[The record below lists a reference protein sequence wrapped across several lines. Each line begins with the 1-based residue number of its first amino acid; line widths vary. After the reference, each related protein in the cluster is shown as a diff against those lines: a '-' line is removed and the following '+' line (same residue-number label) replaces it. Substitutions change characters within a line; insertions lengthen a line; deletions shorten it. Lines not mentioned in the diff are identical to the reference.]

1 MDKKNIEE
9 LLGNYM
15 VVPEIQRE
23 YVWGSNKNI
32 VNQFIDSLKENKD
45 INVGFLYSYSNGNQ
59 EFIIDGQQRLTT
71 LVLCL
76 YYASIIQ
83 GKYGDFKTLLKVNS
97 SNMSFTYRVR
107 SNTEEFMQ
115 CLFNSGLYEEKEI
128 KDSKWYHVCYD
139 SDISI
144 SSMIALLNYLTE
156 IKFDVKYNDILKI
169 EFWYYPIDETSL
181 GEDLYI
187 TMNSRGKTLDN
198 AEKLKPLLFEKSRKE
213 SYHKNWGKIWDDW
226 EDFFFRLLKGDDI
239 TRINVAM
246 NNLIRIVWELKTCG
260 EHNELKPVEA
270 IKDLDLS
277 DIELFFEA
285 LKLIVN
291 SEFKNEVNL
300 LLGNKNIDRN
310 DGNFLILKS
319 LLSVCV
325 KYSKNEQ
332 MRNIEMKRVYQLIYN
347 KMYRRGSQK
356 HIPLLTL
363 LKTYRG
369 SNEENFYNIVLGVR
383 NGVGKDD
390 YFDTSDLLMIQ
401 IMSDSV
407 KDNILEISAVEDEFW
422 KTQSTDVVKCHY
434 IWRGDLSTLINWS
447 SENNNFNIET
457 FRKYS
462 SFFDSLFTDFS
473 EHEINSLRRAWIV
486 GMKEYSPVKVG
497 SYYTFCWEWED
508 WRRSITQHSTDFK
521 LLIENLI
528 KYKESEKTLDDA
540 LEKYIKETLKKY
552 IKQSAEEEY
561 IKQSA
566 EEDYIEFAKDSY
578 LIDFTNNSNACDI
591 YYHWGTEDWWICTNG
606 SRSRHTG
613 FISRHN
619 AYILKKF
626 GANYKNNS
634 LSNSKKIGIGDWC
647 VWYWAT
653 SNDNCIAVENSTY
666 RIVIDIKYDNK
677 QKKCS
682 FILKSRDS
690 QQNIEDKFVEG
701 FIKKENEYHLELDMQ
716 AGFNADLIK
725 DKVLEYINRFE
736 QQNKN
741 EE

>member
-1 MDKKNIEE
+1 MDKKNIEG

-32 VNQFIDSLKENKD
+32 VNQFIDSIKDNKD

-59 EFIIDGQQRLTT
+59 EYIIDGQQRLTT

-76 YYASIIQ
+76 YYASLMQ
-83 GKYGDFKTLLKVNS
+83 KEYYNDFKSLLKVNS
-97 SNMSFTYRVR
+97 PNMAFTYRVR

-115 CLFNSGLYEEKEI
+115 CLFNSGLYKEKEI
-128 KDSKWYHVCYD
+128 KDSKWYHACYD
-139 SDISI
+139 ADLSI
-144 SSMIALLNYLTE
+144 SSMIALLNYLDE
-156 IKFDVKYNDILKI
+156 IKFNVKYNDILNI

-213 SYHKNWGKIWDDW
+213 LKNWGKIWDDW
-226 EDFFFRLLKGDDI
+226 EDFFFTLLNGDDI
-239 TRINVAM
+239 TKINVAM
-246 NNLIRIVWELKTCG
+246 NNLIRIIWELKTCG
-260 EHNELKPVEA
+260 EHNELKPFEA
-270 IKDLDLS
+270 IKDLNLS

-291 SEFKNEVNL
+291 SEFKDKVDL
-300 LLGNKNIDRN
+300 LFGNKKSDES

-319 LLSVCV
+319 LLLICI
-325 KYSKNEQ
+325 KYRENEK
-332 MRNIEMKRVYQLIYN
+332 MRNVEMKRVYQLIYN
-347 KMYRRGSQK
+347 KLYRRGSQK

-363 LKTYRG
+363 LKTYHERDG
-369 SNEENFYNIVLGVR
+369 NFYNIALDVCRGD
-383 NGVGKDD
+383 GKDD
-390 YFDTSDLLMIQ
+390 YFDASDLLMIQ
-401 IMSDSV
+401 TMSDSV
-407 KDNILEISAVEDEFW
+407 KDNISELSEVEKEFW
-422 KTQSTDVVKCHY
+422 KTQSTDVVRCHY
-434 IWRGDLSTLINWS
+434 IWKGDLSTLINWS

-457 FRKYS
+457 FCRYS

-473 EHEINSLRRAWIV
+473 GHEINSLRRAWIV

-508 WRRSITQHSTDFK
+508 WTKSITQHSTDFK
-521 LLIENLI
+521 LFMDNLI
-528 KYKESEKTLDDA
+528 KYKEDEKTLDDA
-540 LEKYIKETLKKY
+540 LEKYIKETQEGY
-552 IKQSAEEEY
+552 IKQDV
-561 IKQSA
+561 KK
-566 EEDYIEFAKDSY
+566 DYIEFAKDSY
-578 LIDFTNNSNACDI
+578 LIDFTNNSEACDI

>member
-1 MDKKNIEE
+1 M
-9 LLGNYM
+9 
-15 VVPEIQRE
+15 
-23 YVWGSNKNI
+23 GSNKNI
-32 VNQFIDSLKENKD
+32 VNQFIDSIKDNKD

-59 EFIIDGQQRLTT
+59 EYIIDGQQRLTT

-76 YYASIIQ
+76 YYASLMQ
-83 GKYGDFKTLLKVNS
+83 KEYDKFKSLLKVNS

-115 CLFNSGLYEEKEI
+115 CLFNSGLYKEKEI
-128 KDSKWYHVCYD
+128 KDSKWYHACYD
-139 SDISI
+139 ADLSI
-144 SSMIALLNYLTE
+144 SSMIALLNYLDE
-156 IKFDVKYNDILKI
+156 IKFNVKYNDILNI

-213 SYHKNWGKIWDDW
+213 LKNWGKIWDDW
-226 EDFFFRLLKGDDI
+226 EDFFFTLLNGDDI
-239 TRINVAM
+239 TKINVAM

-260 EHNELKPVEA
+260 EHNELKPFEA
-270 IKDLDLS
+270 IKDLNLS
-277 DIELFFEA
+277 DIELFFDA

-291 SEFKNEVNL
+291 SEFKDKVDL
-300 LLGNKNIDRN
+300 LFGNKKSDES

-319 LLSVCV
+319 LLLVCI
-325 KYSKNEQ
+325 KYREDEK
-332 MRNIEMKRVYQLIYN
+332 MRNVEMKRVYQLIYN

-363 LKTYRG
+363 LKTYHERIDG
-369 SNEENFYNIVLGVR
+369 NFYNIALDVCSDA
-383 NGVGKDD
+383 GKDD

-407 KDNILEISAVEDEFW
+407 KDNISELSEVEKEFW
-422 KTQSTDVVKCHY
+422 KTQSTDVVRCHY
-434 IWRGDLSTLINWS
+434 IWKGDLSTLINWS

-457 FRKYS
+457 FCRYS

-473 EHEINSLRRAWIV
+473 GHEINSLRRAWIV
-486 GMKEYSPVKVG
+486 GMKKYSPVKVG

-521 LLIENLI
+521 LFMDNLI
-528 KYKESEKTLDDA
+528 KYKEDEKTLDDA
-540 LEKYIKETLKKY
+540 LEKYINNSSDK
-552 IKQSAEEEY
+552 
-561 IKQSA
+561 
-566 EEDYIEFAKDSY
+566 DYIEFAKNSY
-578 LIDFTNNSNACDI
+578 LIDFTNNSEACDI

>member
-1 MDKKNIEE
+1 MDKKNIEG

-32 VNQFIDSLKENKD
+32 VNQFIDSIKDNKD

-59 EFIIDGQQRLTT
+59 EYIIDGQQRLTT

-76 YYASIIQ
+76 YYASLMQ
-83 GKYGDFKTLLKVNS
+83 KEYYNDFKSLLKVNS
-97 SNMSFTYRVR
+97 PNMAFTYRVR

-115 CLFNSGLYEEKEI
+115 CLFNSGLYKEKEI
-128 KDSKWYHVCYD
+128 KDSKWYHTCYD
-139 SDISI
+139 SDLSI
-144 SSMIALLNYLTE
+144 SSMIALLNYLDE
-156 IKFDVKYNDILKI
+156 IKFNVKYNDILNI

-213 SYHKNWGKIWDDW
+213 LKNWGKIWDDW
-226 EDFFFRLLKGDDI
+226 EDFFFTLLNGDDI
-239 TRINVAM
+239 TKINVAM

-260 EHNELKPVEA
+260 EHNELKPFEA
-270 IKDLDLS
+270 IKDLNLS

-291 SEFKNEVNL
+291 SEFKDKVDL
-300 LLGNKNIDRN
+300 LFGNKKSDES

-319 LLSVCV
+319 LLLVCI
-325 KYSKNEQ
+325 KYREDEK
-332 MRNIEMKRVYQLIYN
+332 MRNVEMKRVYQLIYN

-363 LKTYRG
+363 LKTYHERIDG
-369 SNEENFYNIVLGVR
+369 NFYNIALDVCSDA
-383 NGVGKDD
+383 GKDD

-407 KDNILEISAVEDEFW
+407 KDNISELSEVEKEFW
-422 KTQSTDVVKCHY
+422 KTQSTDVVRCHY
-434 IWRGDLSTLINWS
+434 IWKGDLSTLINWS

-457 FRKYS
+457 FCRYS

-473 EHEINSLRRAWIV
+473 GHEINSLRRAWIV
-486 GMKEYSPVKVG
+486 GMKKYSPVKVG

-508 WRRSITQHSTDFK
+508 WTKSITQHSTDFK
-521 LLIENLI
+521 LFMDNLI
-528 KYKESEKTLDDA
+528 KYKEDEKTLDDA
-540 LEKYIKETLKKY
+540 LEKYIKETLKD
-552 IKQSAEEEY
+552 Y

-578 LIDFTNNSNACDI
+578 LIDFTKNSKTCDI
-591 YYHWGTEDWWICTNG
+591 YHWGTEDWWICTDG

-613 FISRHN
+613 FISQYN

-653 SNDNCIAVENSTY
+653 SNNNCIAVENSTY

-690 QQNIEDKFVEG
+690 QQNIEDKYVEG

-716 AGFNADLIK
+716 DGFNADLIK
-725 DKVLEYINRFE
+725 DKVLECINRFE
-736 QQNKN
+736 Q
-741 EE
+741 

>member
-1 MDKKNIEE
+1 MIEKKIVE

-32 VNQFIDSLKENKD
+32 VNQFIDSLQENKN

-59 EFIIDGQQRLTT
+59 EYIIDGQQRLTT

-76 YYASIIQ
+76 YYASVIQ
-83 GKYGDFKTLLKVNS
+83 GKYDKFKTLLKVNS

-115 CLFNSGLYEEKEI
+115 CLFNSGLYKEKEI

-144 SSMIALLNYLTE
+144 SSMIALLNYLAD
-156 IKFDVKYNDILKI
+156 IKFDAKYDDILNI

-198 AEKLKPLLFEKSRKE
+198 AEKLKPLLFEKSRKDF
-213 SYHKNWGKIWDDW
+213 KNWGKIWDEW
-226 EDFFFRLLKGDDI
+226 EDFFFRLLNSDDI
-239 TRINVAM
+239 TKINVAM

-260 EHNELKPVEA
+260 EHNELKPFEA
-270 IKDLDLS
+270 IKDLNLS
-277 DIELFFEA
+277 DIELFFNA

-291 SEFKNEVNL
+291 SEFKNKVDL
-300 LLGNKNIDRN
+300 LFGNKKSDES

-332 MRNIEMKRVYQLIYN
+332 MRNVEMKRVYQLIYN

-363 LKTYRG
+363 LKTYHERI
-369 SNEENFYNIVLGVR
+369 EDNFYNIALDVCSGA
-383 NGVGKDD
+383 GKDD
-390 YFDTSDLLMIQ
+390 YFDTSDLLMIRL
-401 IMSDSV
+401 MSDSV
-407 KDNILEISAVEDEFW
+407 KDNILEISEVEDEFW
-422 KTQSTDVVKCHY
+422 KTLSTDVFRCHY
-434 IWRGDLSTLINWS
+434 IWKGDLSTLISWS
-447 SENNNFNIET
+447 SENDNFNIGDY
-457 FRKYS
+457 RKYS
-462 SFFDSLFTDFS
+462 YVFDRLFTEKS
-473 EHEINSLRRAWIV
+473 EHEINLLRRAWIV
-486 GMKEYSPVKVG
+486 GMKEYAPVKVG

-508 WRRSITQHSTDFK
+508 WRKSITQHSTDFK
-521 LLIENLI
+521 LFMDNLI
-528 KYKESEKTLDDA
+528 KDKECGKISDEVLKGGNIKEALADSIKKA
-540 LEKYIKETLKKY
+540 LEDY
-552 IKQSAEEEY
+552 IKQGV
-561 IKQSA
+561 KK
-566 EEDYIEFAKDSY
+566 DYIEFAEKSY
-578 LIDFTNNSNACDI
+578 LIDFTINSKTCDI
-591 YYHWGTEDWWICTNG
+591 YYHWWTEDWWICTYG

-619 AYILKKF
+619 AYILKSF
-626 GANYKNNS
+626 GANYENNS
-634 LSNSKKIGIGDWC
+634 FNYSKNIGIGDWC

-653 SNDNCIAVENSTY
+653 SNDNCIAVESSTY
-666 RIVIDIKYDNK
+666 HIVIDIRYYNK
-677 QKKCS
+677 HKKCS
-682 FILKSRDS
+682 FILKPREPR
-690 QQNIEDKFVEG
+690 QNIEDKFVEG
-701 FIKKENEYHLELDMQ
+701 FTKKENGYHLELYMQ
-716 AGFNADLIK
+716 DGFNPELIK
-725 DKVLEYINRFE
+725 VKVLEYINRFE
-736 QQNKN
+736 YQNKN
-741 EE
+741 EG

>member
-1 MDKKNIEE
+1 MDQKNIEE

-32 VNQFIDSLKENKD
+32 VNQFIDSIKDNKD

-59 EFIIDGQQRLTT
+59 EYIIDGQQRLTT

-76 YYASIIQ
+76 YYASLMQ
-83 GKYGDFKTLLKVNS
+83 EEYDKFKSLLKVNS
-97 SNMSFTYRVR
+97 PNMSFTYRVR

-115 CLFNSGLYEEKEI
+115 CLFNSGLYKEKEI
-128 KDSKWYHVCYD
+128 KDSKWYHTCYD
-139 SDISI
+139 ADLSI
-144 SSMIALLNYLTE
+144 SSMIDLLNYLAD
-156 IKFDVKYNDILKI
+156 IKFDVKYDDILNI

-213 SYHKNWGKIWDDW
+213 LKNWGKIWDDW
-226 EDFFFRLLKGDDI
+226 EDFFFTLLNGDDI
-239 TRINVAM
+239 TKINVAM

-260 EHNELKPVEA
+260 EHNELKPFEA
-270 IKDLDLS
+270 IKDLNLS
-277 DIELFFEA
+277 DIELFFDA

-291 SEFKNEVNL
+291 SEFKDKVDL
-300 LLGNKNIDRN
+300 LFGNKKSDES

-319 LLSVCV
+319 LLLVCI
-325 KYSKNEQ
+325 KYREDEK
-332 MRNIEMKRVYQLIYN
+332 MRNVEMKRVYQLIYN

-363 LKTYRG
+363 LKTYHERIDG
-369 SNEENFYNIVLGVR
+369 NFYNIALDVCSDA
-383 NGVGKDD
+383 GKDD

-407 KDNILEISAVEDEFW
+407 KDNISELSEVEKEFW
-422 KTQSTDVVKCHY
+422 KTQSTDVVRCHY
-434 IWRGDLSTLINWS
+434 IWKGDLSTLINWS

-457 FRKYS
+457 FCRYS

-473 EHEINSLRRAWIV
+473 GHEINSLRRAWIV
-486 GMKEYSPVKVG
+486 GMKKYSPVKVG

-521 LLIENLI
+521 LLMDNLI
-528 KYKESEKTLDDA
+528 KDKECGKTLNKA
-540 LEKYIKETLKKY
+540 M
-552 IKQSAEEEY
+552 QEY
-561 IKQSA
+561 IDNSSDK
-566 EEDYIEFAKDSY
+566 DYIEFAKDSY
-578 LIDFTNNSNACDI
+578 LIDFTIESDTCDI
-591 YYHWGTEDWWICTNG
+591 YYHWGTEDWWICTDG
-606 SRSRHTG
+606 SRKRHTG

-666 RIVIDIKYDNK
+666 HIVIDIRYNNK
-677 QKKCS
+677 QKKCN
-682 FILKSRDS
+682 FILKPREPRQD
-690 QQNIEDKFVEG
+690 IEDKFAEG

-716 AGFNADLIK
+716 DGFNADLIK
-725 DKVLEYINRFE
+725 DKVLECINRFE

>member
-32 VNQFIDSLKENKD
+32 VNQFIDSIKDNKD
-45 INVGFLYSYSNGNQ
+45 INVGFLYSYSNENQ
-59 EFIIDGQQRLTT
+59 EYIIDGQQRLTT

-76 YYASIIQ
+76 YYASLMQ
-83 GKYGDFKTLLKVNS
+83 GEYDKFKSLLKVNS
-97 SNMSFTYRVR
+97 PNMSFTYRVR

-115 CLFNSGLYEEKEI
+115 CLFNSRLYKEEEI
-128 KDSKWYHVCYD
+128 KDSKWYHTCYD

-144 SSMIALLNYLTE
+144 SSMIALLNYLAD
-156 IKFDVKYNDILKI
+156 IKFDVKYDDILNI

-213 SYHKNWGKIWDDW
+213 LKNWGKIWDDW
-226 EDFFFRLLKGDDI
+226 EDFFFTLLNGDDI
-239 TRINVAM
+239 TKINVAM

-260 EHNELKPVEA
+260 EHNELKPFEA
-270 IKDLDLS
+270 IKDLNLS
-277 DIELFFEA
+277 DIELFFNA

-291 SEFKNEVNL
+291 SEFKNKVDL
-300 LLGNKNIDRN
+300 LFGNKKSDES

-319 LLSVCV
+319 LLLVCI
-325 KYSKNEQ
+325 KYREDEK
-332 MRNIEMKRVYQLIYN
+332 MRNVEMKRVYQLIYN

-363 LKTYRG
+363 LKTYHERIDG
-369 SNEENFYNIVLGVR
+369 NFYNIALDVCSGA
-383 NGVGKDD
+383 GKDD

-401 IMSDSV
+401 TMFDYV
-407 KDNILEISAVEDEFW
+407 KDNISELSEVEKEFW

-434 IWRGDLSTLINWS
+434 IWKGDLSTLINWS

-457 FRKYS
+457 FCKYS

-473 EHEINSLRRAWIV
+473 GHEINSLRRAWIV
-486 GMKEYSPVKVG
+486 GMKEYSPVKVS

-508 WRRSITQHSTDFK
+508 WTKSITQHSTDFK
-521 LLIENLI
+521 LLIDNLI
-528 KYKESEKTLDDA
+528 KYKEGEKTLDDA
-540 LEKYIKETLKKY
+540 LGKYINQGIKK
-552 IKQSAEEEY
+552 
-561 IKQSA
+561 
-566 EEDYIEFAKDSY
+566 DYIEFAEDSY
-578 LIDFTNNSNACDI
+578 LIDFTNNSEACDI
-591 YYHWGTEDWWICTNG
+591 YYHWETEDWWICTDG
-606 SRSRHTG
+606 SRKRHSR

-619 AYILKKF
+619 AYILQSF

-653 SNDNCIAVENSTY
+653 SNNNCIAVENSTY

-690 QQNIEDKFVEG
+690 QQNIEYKFVEG
-701 FIKKENEYHLELDMQ
+701 FIKRENEYHLELDMQ
-716 AGFNADLIK
+716 DGFNPALIK

-736 QQNKN
+736 YLNKN
-741 EE
+741 EG

>member
-115 CLFNSGLYEEKEI
+115 CLFNSGLYKEKEI

-285 LKLIVN
+285 LKLIIN
-291 SEFKNEVNL
+291 SEFKNEIKL

-356 HIPLLTL
+356 HIPLLAL
-363 LKTYRG
+363 LKTYHERIDG
-369 SNEENFYNIVLGVR
+369 NFYNIALEVCSGA
-383 NGVGKDD
+383 GKDD
-390 YFDTSDLLMIQ
+390 YFDASDLLMIQ
-401 IMSDSV
+401 VMSDSV
-407 KDNILEISAVEDEFW
+407 KDNISELSEVEKELW

-457 FRKYS
+457 FCRYS

-473 EHEINSLRRAWIV
+473 GHEINSLRRAWIV
-486 GMKEYSPVKVG
+486 GMKEYSPIKVG

-508 WRRSITQHSTDFK
+508 WTRSITQHSTDFK
-521 LLIENLI
+521 LFMDNLI
-528 KYKESEKTLDDA
+528 KYKEGEKTLN
-540 LEKYIKETLKKY
+540 ETL
-552 IKQSAEEEY
+552 EEY
-561 IKQSA
+561 IKQGV
-566 EEDYIEFAKDSY
+566 EKDYIEFAKDSY

-591 YYHWGTEDWWICTNG
+591 YYHWETEDWWICTNCSQ
-606 SRSRHTG
+606 SRRHTG

-619 AYILKKF
+619 AYILKSF
-626 GANYKNNS
+626 GADYNNNS
-634 LSNSKKIGIGDWC
+634 LNNSKKIGIGDWC

-653 SNDNCIAVENSTY
+653 SNNNCIAVENYTC

-701 FIKKENEYHLELDMQ
+701 FIKKENEYHLDLDMQ
-716 AGFNADLIK
+716 DRFNADLIK

-736 QQNKN
+736 YLIKN
-741 EE
+741 EG

>member
-32 VNQFIDSLKENKD
+32 VNQFIDSIKDNKD

-59 EFIIDGQQRLTT
+59 EYIIDGQQRLTT

-76 YYASIIQ
+76 YYASLMQ
-83 GKYGDFKTLLKVNS
+83 GKYDKFKSLLKVNS
-97 SNMSFTYRVR
+97 PNMSFTYRVR

-115 CLFNSGLYEEKEI
+115 CLFNSGLYKEKEI
-128 KDSKWYHVCYD
+128 KDSKWYHTCYD
-139 SDISI
+139 ADLSI
-144 SSMIALLNYLTE
+144 SSMIAFLNYLAD
-156 IKFDVKYNDILKI
+156 IKFDVKYDDILNI

-213 SYHKNWGKIWDDW
+213 LKNWGKIWDDW
-226 EDFFFRLLKGDDI
+226 EDFFFTLLNGDDI
-239 TRINVAM
+239 TKINVAM

-260 EHNELKPVEA
+260 EHNELKPFEA
-270 IKDLDLS
+270 IKDLNLS
-277 DIELFFEA
+277 DIELFFDA

-291 SEFKNEVNL
+291 SEFKDKVDL
-300 LLGNKNIDRN
+300 LFGNKKSDES

-319 LLSVCV
+319 LLLVCI
-325 KYSKNEQ
+325 KYREDEK
-332 MRNIEMKRVYQLIYN
+332 MRNVEMKRVYQLIYN
-347 KMYRRGSQK
+347 KLYRRGSQK

-363 LKTYRG
+363 LKTYHERING
-369 SNEENFYNIVLGVR
+369 NFYNIALDVCSGD
-383 NGVGKDD
+383 GKDD
-390 YFDTSDLLMIQ
+390 YFDASDLLMIQ
-401 IMSDSV
+401 TMSDSV
-407 KDNILEISAVEDEFW
+407 KDNLSELSEVEKEFW
-422 KTQSTDVVKCHY
+422 KTQSTDVVRCHY
-434 IWRGDLSTLINWS
+434 IWKGDLSTLINWS

-457 FRKYS
+457 FCRYS
-462 SFFDSLFTDFS
+462 SFFDSLFTVFS
-473 EHEINSLRRAWIV
+473 GHEINSLRRAWIV

-521 LLIENLI
+521 LFMDNLI
-528 KYKESEKTLDDA
+528 KDKECGKTLNKA
-540 LEKYIKETLKKY
+540 M
-552 IKQSAEEEY
+552 QEY
-561 IKQSA
+561 IDNSSDK
-566 EEDYIEFAKDSY
+566 DYIEFAKDSY
-578 LIDFTNNSNACDI
+578 LIDFTIESDTCDI
-591 YYHWGTEDWWICTNG
+591 YYHWGTEDWWICTDG
-606 SRSRHTG
+606 SRKRHTG

-716 AGFNADLIK
+716 DGFNADLIK
-725 DKVLEYINRFE
+725 DKVLECINRFE
-736 QQNKN
+736 Q
-741 EE
+741 

>member
-32 VNQFIDSLKENKD
+32 VNQFIDSIKDNKD
-45 INVGFLYSYSNGNQ
+45 INVGFLYSYSNENQ
-59 EFIIDGQQRLTT
+59 EYIIDGQQRLTT

-76 YYASIIQ
+76 YYASLMQ
-83 GKYGDFKTLLKVNS
+83 GEYDKFKSLLKVNS
-97 SNMSFTYRVR
+97 PNMSFTYRVR

-115 CLFNSGLYEEKEI
+115 CLFNSGLYKEEEI
-128 KDSKWYHVCYD
+128 KDSKWYHTCYD

-144 SSMIALLNYLTE
+144 SSMIALLNYLAD
-156 IKFDVKYNDILKI
+156 IKFDVKYDDILKI

-213 SYHKNWGKIWDDW
+213 LKNWGKIWDDW
-226 EDFFFRLLKGDDI
+226 EDFFFTLLNGDDV
-239 TRINVAM
+239 TKINVAM

-260 EHNELKPVEA
+260 EHNELKPFEA
-270 IKDLDLS
+270 IKDLNLS
-277 DIELFFEA
+277 DIELFFNA

-291 SEFKNEVNL
+291 SEFKNKVDL
-300 LLGNKNIDRN
+300 LFGNKKSDES

-319 LLSVCV
+319 LLLVCI
-325 KYSKNEQ
+325 KYREDEK
-332 MRNIEMKRVYQLIYN
+332 MRNVEMKRVYQLIYN

-363 LKTYRG
+363 LKTYHERIDG
-369 SNEENFYNIVLGVR
+369 NFYNIALDVCSGA
-383 NGVGKDD
+383 GKDD

-401 IMSDSV
+401 TMLDYV
-407 KDNILEISAVEDEFW
+407 KDNLSELSEVEKEFW

-434 IWRGDLSTLINWS
+434 IWKGDLSTLINWS

-457 FRKYS
+457 FCKYS

-473 EHEINSLRRAWIV
+473 GHEINSLRRAWIV
-486 GMKEYSPVKVG
+486 GMKEYSPVKVS

-508 WRRSITQHSTDFK
+508 WTKSITQHSTDFK
-521 LLIENLI
+521 LLIDNLI
-528 KYKESEKTLDDA
+528 KYKEGEKTLDDA
-540 LEKYIKETLKKY
+540 LGKYINQGIKK
-552 IKQSAEEEY
+552 
-561 IKQSA
+561 
-566 EEDYIEFAKDSY
+566 DYIEFAEDSY
-578 LIDFTNNSNACDI
+578 LIDFTNNSEACDI
-591 YYHWGTEDWWICTNG
+591 YYHWETEDWWICTDG
-606 SRSRHTG
+606 SRKRHSR

-619 AYILKKF
+619 AYILKSF

-653 SNDNCIAVENSTY
+653 SNNNCIAVENSTY

-701 FIKKENEYHLELDMQ
+701 FIKRENEYHLELDMQ
-716 AGFNADLIK
+716 DGFNPALIK

-736 QQNKN
+736 YLNKN
-741 EE
+741 EG

>member
-32 VNQFIDSLKENKD
+32 VNQFIDSIKDNKD

-59 EFIIDGQQRLTT
+59 EYIIDGQQRLTT

-76 YYASIIQ
+76 YYASLMQ
-83 GKYGDFKTLLKVNS
+83 KEYDKFKSLLKVNS

-115 CLFNSGLYEEKEI
+115 CLFNSGLYKEKEI
-128 KDSKWYHVCYD
+128 KDSKWYHACYD
-139 SDISI
+139 SDLSI
-144 SSMIALLNYLTE
+144 SSMIALLNYLDE
-156 IKFDVKYNDILKI
+156 IKFNVKYNDILNI

-213 SYHKNWGKIWDDW
+213 LKNWGKIWDDW
-226 EDFFFRLLKGDDI
+226 EDFFFTLLNGDNI
-239 TRINVAM
+239 TKINVAM

-260 EHNELKPVEA
+260 EHNELKPFEA
-270 IKDLDLS
+270 IKDLNLS
-277 DIELFFEA
+277 DIELFFDA

-291 SEFKNEVNL
+291 SEFKDKVDL
-300 LLGNKNIDRN
+300 LFGNKKSDES

-319 LLSVCV
+319 LLLVCI
-325 KYSKNEQ
+325 KYREDEK
-332 MRNIEMKRVYQLIYN
+332 MRNVEMKRVYQLIYN

-363 LKTYRG
+363 LKTYHERIDG
-369 SNEENFYNIVLGVR
+369 NFYNIALDVCSDA
-383 NGVGKDD
+383 GKDD

-407 KDNILEISAVEDEFW
+407 KDNISELSEVEKEFW
-422 KTQSTDVVKCHY
+422 KTQSTDVVRCHY
-434 IWRGDLSTLINWS
+434 IWKGDLSTLINWS

-457 FRKYS
+457 FCRYS

-473 EHEINSLRRAWIV
+473 GHEINSLRRAWIV
-486 GMKEYSPVKVG
+486 GMKKYSPVKVG

-521 LLIENLI
+521 LFMDNLI
-528 KYKESEKTLDDA
+528 KYKEDEKTLDDA
-540 LEKYIKETLKKY
+540 LEKYINNSSDK
-552 IKQSAEEEY
+552 
-561 IKQSA
+561 
-566 EEDYIEFAKDSY
+566 DYIEFAKNSY
-578 LIDFTNNSNACDI
+578 LIDFTNNSEACDI

>member
-32 VNQFIDSLKENKD
+32 VNQFIDSIKDNKD

-59 EFIIDGQQRLTT
+59 EYIIDGQQRLTT

-76 YYASIIQ
+76 YYASLMQ
-83 GKYGDFKTLLKVNS
+83 GEYDKFKSLLKVNS
-97 SNMSFTYRVR
+97 PNMAFTYRVR

-115 CLFNSGLYEEKEI
+115 CLFNSGLYKEKEI
-128 KDSKWYHVCYD
+128 KDSKWYHTCYD
-139 SDISI
+139 SDLSI
-144 SSMIALLNYLTE
+144 SSMIALLNYLDE
-156 IKFDVKYNDILKI
+156 IKFNVKYNDILNI

-213 SYHKNWGKIWDDW
+213 LKNWGKIWDDW
-226 EDFFFRLLKGDDI
+226 EDFFFTLLNGDDI
-239 TRINVAM
+239 TKINVAM

-260 EHNELKPVEA
+260 EHNELKPFEA
-270 IKDLDLS
+270 IKDLNLS

-291 SEFKNEVNL
+291 SEFKDKVDL
-300 LLGNKNIDRN
+300 LFGNKKSDES

-319 LLSVCV
+319 LLLVCI
-325 KYSKNEQ
+325 KYREDEK
-332 MRNIEMKRVYQLIYN
+332 MRNVEMKRVYQLIYN
-347 KMYRRGSQK
+347 KLYRRGSQK

-363 LKTYRG
+363 LKTYHERIDG
-369 SNEENFYNIVLGVR
+369 NFYNIALDVCSGD
-383 NGVGKDD
+383 GKDD
-390 YFDTSDLLMIQ
+390 YFDASDLLMIQ
-401 IMSDSV
+401 TMSDSV
-407 KDNILEISAVEDEFW
+407 KDNISELSEVEKEFW
-422 KTQSTDVVKCHY
+422 KTQSTDVVRCHY
-434 IWRGDLSTLINWS
+434 IWKGDLSTLINWS

-457 FRKYS
+457 FCKYS
-462 SFFDSLFTDFS
+462 SFFDSLFADFS
-473 EHEINSLRRAWIV
+473 GHEINSLRRAWIV

-521 LLIENLI
+521 LFMDNLI
-528 KYKESEKTLDDA
+528 KDKECGKTLNKA
-540 LEKYIKETLKKY
+540 M
-552 IKQSAEEEY
+552 QEY
-561 IKQSA
+561 IDNSSDK
-566 EEDYIEFAKDSY
+566 DYIEFAKDSY
-578 LIDFTNNSNACDI
+578 LIDFTIESDTCDI
-591 YYHWGTEDWWICTNG
+591 YYHWGTEDWWICTDG
-606 SRSRHTG
+606 SRKRHTG

-653 SNDNCIAVENSTY
+653 SNDNCIAVESSTY
-666 RIVIDIKYDNK
+666 HIVIDIRYDNK
-677 QKKCS
+677 LKKCN
-682 FILKSRDS
+682 FILKPREPRQD
-690 QQNIEDKFVEG
+690 IEEKFAEG
-701 FIKKENEYHLELDMQ
+701 FIKKGNEYHLELDMQ
-716 AGFNADLIK
+716 DRFNADLIK
-725 DKVLEYINRFE
+725 DKVLECINRFE

-741 EE
+741 EK

>member
-32 VNQFIDSLKENKD
+32 VNQFIDSIKDNKD

-59 EFIIDGQQRLTT
+59 EYIIDGQQRLTT

-76 YYASIIQ
+76 YYASLKQ
-83 GKYGDFKTLLKVNS
+83 GEYDKFKSLLKVNS
-97 SNMSFTYRVR
+97 PNMSFTYRVR

-115 CLFNSGLYEEKEI
+115 CLFNSGLYKEEEI
-128 KDSKWYHVCYD
+128 KDSKWYHTCYD

-144 SSMIALLNYLTE
+144 SSMIALLNYLAD
-156 IKFDVKYNDILKI
+156 IKFDVKYDDILNI

-213 SYHKNWGKIWDDW
+213 LKNWGKIWDDW
-226 EDFFFRLLKGDDI
+226 EDFFFTLLNGDDI
-239 TRINVAM
+239 TKINVAM

-260 EHNELKPVEA
+260 EHNELKPFEA
-270 IKDLDLS
+270 IKDLNLS
-277 DIELFFEA
+277 DIELFFNA

-291 SEFKNEVNL
+291 SEFKNKVDL
-300 LLGNKNIDRN
+300 LFGNKKSDES

-319 LLSVCV
+319 LLLVCI
-325 KYSKNEQ
+325 KYREDEK
-332 MRNIEMKRVYQLIYN
+332 MRNVEMKRVYQLIYN

-363 LKTYRG
+363 LKTYHERIDG
-369 SNEENFYNIVLGVR
+369 NFYNIALNVCSGA
-383 NGVGKDD
+383 GKDD
-390 YFDTSDLLMIQ
+390 YFDASDLLMIQ
-401 IMSDSV
+401 TMLDYV
-407 KDNILEISAVEDEFW
+407 KDNLSELSEVEKEFW

-434 IWRGDLSTLINWS
+434 IWKGDLSTLINWS

-457 FRKYS
+457 FCKYS
-462 SFFDSLFTDFS
+462 SFFDSLFTNFS
-473 EHEINSLRRAWIV
+473 GHEINSLRRAWIV
-486 GMKEYSPVKVG
+486 GMKEYSPVKVS

-508 WRRSITQHSTDFK
+508 WTKSITQHSTDFK
-521 LLIENLI
+521 LLIDNLI
-528 KYKESEKTLDDA
+528 KYKEGEKTLDDA
-540 LEKYIKETLKKY
+540 LEKYINQGVKK
-552 IKQSAEEEY
+552 
-561 IKQSA
+561 
-566 EEDYIEFAKDSY
+566 DYIEFAEDSY
-578 LIDFTNNSNACDI
+578 LIDFTNNSEACDI
-591 YYHWGTEDWWICTNG
+591 YYHWGTEDWWICTDG
-606 SRSRHTG
+606 SRKRHSR

-619 AYILKKF
+619 AYILQSF

-634 LSNSKKIGIGDWC
+634 LCNSKKIGIGDWC

-653 SNDNCIAVENSTY
+653 SNNNCIAVENSTY

-701 FIKKENEYHLELDMQ
+701 FIKRENEYHLELDMQ
-716 AGFNADLIK
+716 DGFNPALIK

-736 QQNKN
+736 YLNKN
-741 EE
+741 EG

>member
-32 VNQFIDSLKENKD
+32 VNQFIDSIKDNKD

-59 EFIIDGQQRLTT
+59 EYIIDGQQRLTT

-76 YYASIIQ
+76 YYASLMQ
-83 GKYGDFKTLLKVNS
+83 KEYDKFKSLLKVNS

-115 CLFNSGLYEEKEI
+115 CLFNSGLYKEKEI
-128 KDSKWYHVCYD
+128 KDSKWYHACYD
-139 SDISI
+139 ADLSI
-144 SSMIALLNYLTE
+144 SSMIALLNYLDE
-156 IKFDVKYNDILKI
+156 IKFNVKYNDILNI

-213 SYHKNWGKIWDDW
+213 LKNWGKIWDDW
-226 EDFFFRLLKGDDI
+226 EDFFFTLLNGDDI
-239 TRINVAM
+239 TKINVAM

-260 EHNELKPVEA
+260 EHNELKPFEA
-270 IKDLDLS
+270 IKDLNLS
-277 DIELFFEA
+277 DIELFFDA

-291 SEFKNEVNL
+291 SEFKDKVDL
-300 LLGNKNIDRN
+300 LFGNKKSDES

-319 LLSVCV
+319 LLLVCI
-325 KYSKNEQ
+325 KYREDEK
-332 MRNIEMKRVYQLIYN
+332 MRNVEMKRVYQLIYN

-363 LKTYRG
+363 LKTYHERIDG
-369 SNEENFYNIVLGVR
+369 NFYNIALDVCSDA
-383 NGVGKDD
+383 GKDD

-407 KDNILEISAVEDEFW
+407 KDNISELSEVEKEFW
-422 KTQSTDVVKCHY
+422 KTQSTDVVRCHY
-434 IWRGDLSTLINWS
+434 IWKGDLSTLINWS

-457 FRKYS
+457 FCRYS

-473 EHEINSLRRAWIV
+473 GHEINSLRRAWIV
-486 GMKEYSPVKVG
+486 GMKKYSPVKVG

-521 LLIENLI
+521 LFMDNLI
-528 KYKESEKTLDDA
+528 KYKEDEKTLDDA
-540 LEKYIKETLKKY
+540 LEKYINNSSDK
-552 IKQSAEEEY
+552 
-561 IKQSA
+561 
-566 EEDYIEFAKDSY
+566 DYIEFAKNSY
-578 LIDFTNNSNACDI
+578 LIDFTNNSEACDI

>member
-32 VNQFIDSLKENKD
+32 VNQFIDSIKDNKD

-59 EFIIDGQQRLTT
+59 EYIIDGQQRLTT

-76 YYASIIQ
+76 YYASLMQ
-83 GKYGDFKTLLKVNS
+83 GEYDKFKSLLKVNS
-97 SNMSFTYRVR
+97 PNMAFTYRVR

-115 CLFNSGLYEEKEI
+115 CLFNSGLYKEKEI
-128 KDSKWYHVCYD
+128 KDSKWYHACYD
-139 SDISI
+139 ADLSI
-144 SSMIALLNYLTE
+144 SSMIAFLNYLAD
-156 IKFDVKYNDILKI
+156 IKFDVKYDDILNI

-213 SYHKNWGKIWDDW
+213 LKNWGKIWDDW
-226 EDFFFRLLKGDDI
+226 EDFFFTLLNGDDI
-239 TRINVAM
+239 TKINVAM

-260 EHNELKPVEA
+260 EHNELKPFEA
-270 IKDLDLS
+270 IKDLNLS
-277 DIELFFEA
+277 DIELFFDA

-291 SEFKNEVNL
+291 SEFKDKVDL
-300 LLGNKNIDRN
+300 LFGNKKSDES

-319 LLSVCV
+319 LLLVCI
-325 KYSKNEQ
+325 KYGEDEK
-332 MRNIEMKRVYQLIYN
+332 MRNVEMKRVYQLIYN

-363 LKTYRG
+363 LKTYHERING
-369 SNEENFYNIVLGVR
+369 NFYNIALDVCSGD
-383 NGVGKDD
+383 GKDD
-390 YFDTSDLLMIQ
+390 YFDASDLLMIQ
-401 IMSDSV
+401 TMSDSV
-407 KDNILEISAVEDEFW
+407 KDNLSELSEVEKEFW

-434 IWRGDLSTLINWS
+434 IWKGDLSTLINWS

-457 FRKYS
+457 FCRYS

-473 EHEINSLRRAWIV
+473 GHEINSLRRAWIV

-521 LLIENLI
+521 LFMDNLI
-528 KYKESEKTLDDA
+528 KDKECGKTLNKA
-540 LEKYIKETLKKY
+540 M
-552 IKQSAEEEY
+552 QEY
-561 IKQSA
+561 IDNSSDK
-566 EEDYIEFAKDSY
+566 DYIEFAKDSY
-578 LIDFTNNSNACDI
+578 LIDFTIESDTCDI
-591 YYHWGTEDWWICTNG
+591 YYHWGTEDWWICTDG
-606 SRSRHTG
+606 SRKRHTG

-716 AGFNADLIK
+716 DRFNADLIK
-725 DKVLEYINRFE
+725 DKVLECINRFE

>member
-32 VNQFIDSLKENKD
+32 VNQFIDSIKDNKD
-45 INVGFLYSYSNGNQ
+45 INVGFLYSYSNENQ
-59 EFIIDGQQRLTT
+59 EYIIDGQQRLTT

-76 YYASIIQ
+76 YYASLMQ
-83 GKYGDFKTLLKVNS
+83 GEYDKFKSLLKVNS
-97 SNMSFTYRVR
+97 PNMSFTYRVR

-115 CLFNSGLYEEKEI
+115 CLFNSGLYKEEEI
-128 KDSKWYHVCYD
+128 KDSKWYHTCYD

-144 SSMIALLNYLTE
+144 SSMIALLNYLAD
-156 IKFDVKYNDILKI
+156 IKFDVKYDDILYI

-213 SYHKNWGKIWDDW
+213 FKNWGKIWDDW
-226 EDFFFRLLKGDDI
+226 EDFFFTLLNGDDI
-239 TRINVAM
+239 TKINVAM

-260 EHNELKPVEA
+260 EHNELKPFEA
-270 IKDLDLS
+270 IKDLNLS
-277 DIELFFEA
+277 DIELFFNA

-291 SEFKNEVNL
+291 SEFKNKVDL
-300 LLGNKNIDRN
+300 LFGNKKSDES

-319 LLSVCV
+319 LLLVCI
-325 KYSKNEQ
+325 KYREDEK
-332 MRNIEMKRVYQLIYN
+332 MRNVEMKRVYQLIYN

-363 LKTYRG
+363 LKTYHERIDG
-369 SNEENFYNIVLGVR
+369 NFYNIALDVCSGA
-383 NGVGKDD
+383 GKDD

-401 IMSDSV
+401 TMLDYV
-407 KDNILEISAVEDEFW
+407 KDNLSELSEVEKEFW

-434 IWRGDLSTLINWS
+434 IWKGDLSTLINWS

-457 FRKYS
+457 FCKYS

-473 EHEINSLRRAWIV
+473 GHEINSLRRAWIV
-486 GMKEYSPVKVG
+486 GMKEYSPVKVS

-508 WRRSITQHSTDFK
+508 WTKSITQHSTDFK
-521 LLIENLI
+521 LLIDNLI
-528 KYKESEKTLDDA
+528 KYKEGEKTLDDA
-540 LEKYIKETLKKY
+540 LEKYINQGVKK
-552 IKQSAEEEY
+552 
-561 IKQSA
+561 
-566 EEDYIEFAKDSY
+566 DYIEFAEDSY
-578 LIDFTNNSNACDI
+578 LIDFTNNSEACDI
-591 YYHWGTEDWWICTNG
+591 YYHWGTEDWWICTDG
-606 SRSRHTG
+606 SRKRHSR

-619 AYILKKF
+619 AYILQSF

-653 SNDNCIAVENSTY
+653 SNNNCIAVENSTY

-701 FIKKENEYHLELDMQ
+701 FIKRENEYHLELDMQ
-716 AGFNADLIK
+716 DGFNPALIK

-736 QQNKN
+736 YLNKN
-741 EE
+741 EG

>member
-32 VNQFIDSLKENKD
+32 VNQFIDSIKDNKD

-59 EFIIDGQQRLTT
+59 EYIIDGQQRLTT

-76 YYASIIQ
+76 YYASLMQ
-83 GKYGDFKTLLKVNS
+83 GEYDKFKSLLKVNS
-97 SNMSFTYRVR
+97 PNMSFTYRVR

-115 CLFNSGLYEEKEI
+115 CLFNSGLYKEKEI
-128 KDSKWYHVCYD
+128 KDSKWYHTCYD
-139 SDISI
+139 SDLSI
-144 SSMIALLNYLTE
+144 SSMIALLNYLAD
-156 IKFDVKYNDILKI
+156 IKFDVKYDDILNI

-213 SYHKNWGKIWDDW
+213 LKNWGKIWDDW
-226 EDFFFRLLKGDDI
+226 EDFFFTLLNGDDI
-239 TRINVAM
+239 TKINVAM

-260 EHNELKPVEA
+260 EHNELKPFEA
-270 IKDLDLS
+270 IKDLNLS
-277 DIELFFEA
+277 DIELFFNA

-291 SEFKNEVNL
+291 SEFKNKVDL
-300 LLGNKNIDRN
+300 LFGNKKSDES

-319 LLSVCV
+319 LLLVCI
-325 KYSKNEQ
+325 KYGEDEK
-332 MRNIEMKRVYQLIYN
+332 MRNVEMKRVYQLIYN

-363 LKTYRG
+363 LKTYHERING
-369 SNEENFYNIVLGVR
+369 NFYNIALDVCSGD
-383 NGVGKDD
+383 GKDD
-390 YFDTSDLLMIQ
+390 YFDASDLLMIQ
-401 IMSDSV
+401 TMSDSV
-407 KDNILEISAVEDEFW
+407 KDNLSELSEVEKEFW

-434 IWRGDLSTLINWS
+434 IWKGDLSTLINWS

-457 FRKYS
+457 FCKYS

-473 EHEINSLRRAWIV
+473 GHEINSLRRAWIV

-508 WRRSITQHSTDFK
+508 WTKSITQHSTDFK
-521 LLIENLI
+521 LFMDNLI
-528 KYKESEKTLDDA
+528 KYKEDEKTLDDA
-540 LEKYIKETLKKY
+540 LEKYIKETLKD
-552 IKQSAEEEY
+552 Y

-578 LIDFTNNSNACDI
+578 LIDFTKNSKTCDI
-591 YYHWGTEDWWICTNG
+591 YHWGTEDWWICTDG

-613 FISRHN
+613 FISQYN

-653 SNDNCIAVENSTY
+653 SNNNCIAVENSTY

-677 QKKCS
+677 QKKCN
-682 FILKSRDS
+682 FILKPREPRQD
-690 QQNIEDKFVEG
+690 IEDKFAEG
-701 FIKKENEYHLELDMQ
+701 FIKKENEYHLDFDMQ
-716 AGFNADLIK
+716 GEFNADLIK
-725 DKVLEYINRFE
+725 DKVLEYISRFE
-736 QQNKN
+736 YLNKG
-741 EE
+741 EG

>member
-1 MDKKNIEE
+1 
-9 LLGNYM
+9 
-15 VVPEIQRE
+15 
-23 YVWGSNKNI
+23 
-32 VNQFIDSLKENKD
+32 
-45 INVGFLYSYSNGNQ
+45 
-59 EFIIDGQQRLTT
+59 
-71 LVLCL
+71 
-76 YYASIIQ
+76 
-83 GKYGDFKTLLKVNS
+83 
-97 SNMSFTYRVR
+97 
-107 SNTEEFMQ
+107 
-115 CLFNSGLYEEKEI
+115 
-128 KDSKWYHVCYD
+128 
-139 SDISI
+139 
-144 SSMIALLNYLTE
+144 
-156 IKFDVKYNDILKI
+156 
-169 EFWYYPIDETSL
+169 
-181 GEDLYI
+181 
-187 TMNSRGKTLDN
+187 MNSRGKTLDN

-213 SYHKNWGKIWDDW
+213 LKNWGKIWDDW
-226 EDFFFRLLKGDDI
+226 EDFFFTLLNGDDI
-239 TRINVAM
+239 TKINVAM

-260 EHNELKPVEA
+260 EHNELKPFEA
-270 IKDLDLS
+270 IKDLNLS
-277 DIELFFEA
+277 DIELFFDA

-291 SEFKNEVNL
+291 SEFKDKVDL
-300 LLGNKNIDRN
+300 LFGNKKSDES

-319 LLSVCV
+319 LLLVCI
-325 KYSKNEQ
+325 KYGEDEK
-332 MRNIEMKRVYQLIYN
+332 MRNVEMKRVYQLIYN

-363 LKTYRG
+363 LKTYHERING
-369 SNEENFYNIVLGVR
+369 NFYNIALDVCSGD
-383 NGVGKDD
+383 GKDD
-390 YFDTSDLLMIQ
+390 YFDASDLLMIQ
-401 IMSDSV
+401 TMSDSV
-407 KDNILEISAVEDEFW
+407 KDNLSELSEVEKEFW
-422 KTQSTDVVKCHY
+422 KTQSTDVVRCHY
-434 IWRGDLSTLINWS
+434 IWKGDLSTLINWS

-457 FRKYS
+457 FCRYS

-473 EHEINSLRRAWIV
+473 GHEINSLRRAWIV

-521 LLIENLI
+521 LLIDNLI
-528 KYKESEKTLDDA
+528 KYKKGEKTLDDA
-540 LEKYIKETLKKY
+540 LEKYIKETLK
-552 IKQSAEEEY
+552 EY

-578 LIDFTNNSNACDI
+578 LIDFTIESDTCDI
-591 YYHWGTEDWWICTNG
+591 YYHWGTEDWWICTDG
-606 SRSRHTG
+606 SRKRHTG

-725 DKVLEYINRFE
+725 DKVLECINRFE

>member
-59 EFIIDGQQRLTT
+59 EYIIDGQQRLTT

-76 YYASIIQ
+76 YYASLMQ
-83 GKYGDFKTLLKVNS
+83 EEYDKFKSLLKVNS

-115 CLFNSGLYEEKEI
+115 CLFNSGLYKEKEI
-128 KDSKWYHVCYD
+128 KNSKWYHACYD
-139 SDISI
+139 ADLSI
-144 SSMIALLNYLTE
+144 SSMIALLNYLDE
-156 IKFDVKYNDILKI
+156 IKFNVKYNDILNI

-213 SYHKNWGKIWDDW
+213 LKNWGKIWDDW
-226 EDFFFRLLKGDDI
+226 EDFFFTLLNGDDI
-239 TRINVAM
+239 TKINVAM

-260 EHNELKPVEA
+260 EHNELKPFEA
-270 IKDLDLS
+270 IKDLNLS
-277 DIELFFEA
+277 DIELFFDA

-291 SEFKNEVNL
+291 SEFKDKVDL
-300 LLGNKNIDRN
+300 LFGNKKSDES

-319 LLSVCV
+319 LLLVCI
-325 KYSKNEQ
+325 KYREDEK
-332 MRNIEMKRVYQLIYN
+332 MRNVEMKRVYQLIYN

-363 LKTYRG
+363 LKTYHERIDG
-369 SNEENFYNIVLGVR
+369 NFYNIALDVCSDA
-383 NGVGKDD
+383 GKDD

-407 KDNILEISAVEDEFW
+407 KDNISELSEVEKEFW
-422 KTQSTDVVKCHY
+422 KTQSTDVVRCHY
-434 IWRGDLSTLINWS
+434 IWKGDLSTLINWS
-447 SENNNFNIET
+447 SGNNNFNIET
-457 FRKYS
+457 FCKYS

-473 EHEINSLRRAWIV
+473 GHEINSLRRAWIV

-521 LLIENLI
+521 LFMDNLI
-528 KYKESEKTLDDA
+528 KDKECGKTLNKA
-540 LEKYIKETLKKY
+540 M
-552 IKQSAEEEY
+552 QEY
-561 IKQSA
+561 IDNSSDK
-566 EEDYIEFAKDSY
+566 DYIEFAKDSY
-578 LIDFTNNSNACDI
+578 LIDFTIESDTCDI
-591 YYHWGTEDWWICTNG
+591 YYHWGTEDWWICTDG
-606 SRSRHTG
+606 SRKRHTG

-666 RIVIDIKYDNK
+666 HIVIDIRYNNK
-677 QKKCS
+677 QKKCN
-682 FILKSRDS
+682 FILKPREPRQD
-690 QQNIEDKFVEG
+690 IEDKFAEG

-716 AGFNADLIK
+716 DGFNADLIK
-725 DKVLEYINRFE
+725 DKVLECINRFE

>member
-32 VNQFIDSLKENKD
+32 VNQFIDSIKDNKD

-59 EFIIDGQQRLTT
+59 EYIIDGQQRLTT

-76 YYASIIQ
+76 YYASLMQ
-83 GKYGDFKTLLKVNS
+83 KEYYNDFKSLLKVNS
-97 SNMSFTYRVR
+97 PNMAFTYRVR

-115 CLFNSGLYEEKEI
+115 CLFNSGLYKEKEI
-128 KDSKWYHVCYD
+128 KDSKWYHTCYD
-139 SDISI
+139 SDLSI
-144 SSMIALLNYLTE
+144 SSMIALLNYLDE
-156 IKFDVKYNDILKI
+156 IKFNVKYNDILNI

-213 SYHKNWGKIWDDW
+213 LKNWGKIWDDW
-226 EDFFFRLLKGDDI
+226 EDFFFTLLNGDDI
-239 TRINVAM
+239 TKINVAM

-260 EHNELKPVEA
+260 EHNELKPFEA
-270 IKDLDLS
+270 IKDLNLS

-291 SEFKNEVNL
+291 SEFKDKVDL
-300 LLGNKNIDRN
+300 LFGNKKSDES

-319 LLSVCV
+319 LLLVCI
-325 KYSKNEQ
+325 KYREDEK
-332 MRNIEMKRVYQLIYN
+332 MRNVEMKRVYQLIYN

-363 LKTYRG
+363 LKTYHERIDG
-369 SNEENFYNIVLGVR
+369 NFYNIALDVCSDA
-383 NGVGKDD
+383 GKDD

-407 KDNILEISAVEDEFW
+407 KNSISELSEVEKEFW
-422 KTQSTDVVKCHY
+422 KTQSTDVVRCHY
-434 IWRGDLSTLINWS
+434 IWKGDLSTLINWS

-457 FRKYS
+457 FCRYS

-473 EHEINSLRRAWIV
+473 GHEINSLRRAWIV
-486 GMKEYSPVKVG
+486 GMKKYSPVKVG

-521 LLIENLI
+521 LLIDNLI
-528 KYKESEKTLDDA
+528 KYKKGEKTLDDV
-540 LEKYIKETLKKY
+540 LEKYINNSSDK
-552 IKQSAEEEY
+552 
-561 IKQSA
+561 
-566 EEDYIEFAKDSY
+566 DYIEFAKNSY
-578 LIDFTNNSNACDI
+578 LIDFTNNSEACDI

>member
-32 VNQFIDSLKENKD
+32 VNQFIDSIKDNKD

-59 EFIIDGQQRLTT
+59 EYIIDGQQRLTT

-76 YYASIIQ
+76 YYASLMQ
-83 GKYGDFKTLLKVNS
+83 GKYDKFKSLLKVNS
-97 SNMSFTYRVR
+97 PNMSFTYRVR

-115 CLFNSGLYEEKEI
+115 CLFNSGLYKEKEI
-128 KDSKWYHVCYD
+128 KDSKWYHTCYD
-139 SDISI
+139 ADLSI
-144 SSMIALLNYLTE
+144 SSMIDLLNYLAD
-156 IKFDVKYNDILKI
+156 IKFDVKYDDILNI

-213 SYHKNWGKIWDDW
+213 LKNWGKIWDDW
-226 EDFFFRLLKGDDI
+226 EDFFFTLLNGDDI
-239 TRINVAM
+239 TKINVAM

-260 EHNELKPVEA
+260 EHNELKPFEA
-270 IKDLDLS
+270 IKDLNLS
-277 DIELFFEA
+277 DIELFFDA

-291 SEFKNEVNL
+291 SEFKDKVDL
-300 LLGNKNIDRN
+300 LFGNKKSDES

-319 LLSVCV
+319 LLLVCI
-325 KYSKNEQ
+325 KYGEDEK
-332 MRNIEMKRVYQLIYN
+332 MRNVEMKRVYQLIYN

-363 LKTYRG
+363 LKTYHERING
-369 SNEENFYNIVLGVR
+369 NFYNIALDVCSGD
-383 NGVGKDD
+383 GKDD
-390 YFDTSDLLMIQ
+390 YFDASDLLMIQ
-401 IMSDSV
+401 TMSDSV
-407 KDNILEISAVEDEFW
+407 KDNLSELSEVEKEFW
-422 KTQSTDVVKCHY
+422 KTQSTDVVRCHY
-434 IWRGDLSTLINWS
+434 IWKGDLSTLINWS

-457 FRKYS
+457 FCRYS

-473 EHEINSLRRAWIV
+473 GHEINSLRRAWIV

-521 LLIENLI
+521 LLIDNLI
-528 KYKESEKTLDDA
+528 KYKESEKTLNKA
-540 LEKYIKETLKKY
+540 M
-552 IKQSAEEEY
+552 QEY
-561 IKQSA
+561 IDNSSDK
-566 EEDYIEFAKDSY
+566 DYIEFAKDSY
-578 LIDFTNNSNACDI
+578 LIDFTIESDTCDI
-591 YYHWGTEDWWICTNG
+591 YYHWGTEDWWICTDG
-606 SRSRHTG
+606 SRKRHTG

-647 VWYWAT
+647 VWYWAM
-653 SNDNCIAVENSTY
+653 SNDNYIAVENSTY
-666 RIVIDIKYDNK
+666 HIVIDIRYDNK
-677 QKKCS
+677 QKKCN
-682 FILKSRDS
+682 FILKPREPRQD
-690 QQNIEDKFVEG
+690 IEDKFAEG
-701 FIKKENEYHLELDMQ
+701 FIKKENEYHLDFDMQ
-716 AGFNADLIK
+716 GEFNADLIK
-725 DKVLEYINRFE
+725 DKVLEYISRFE
-736 QQNKN
+736 YLNKG
-741 EE
+741 EG

>member
-1 MDKKNIEE
+1 MDQKNIEE

-32 VNQFIDSLKENKD
+32 VNQFIDSIKDNKD

-59 EFIIDGQQRLTT
+59 EYIIDGQQRLTT

-76 YYASIIQ
+76 YYASLMQ
-83 GKYGDFKTLLKVNS
+83 GEYDKFKSLLKVNS
-97 SNMSFTYRVR
+97 PNMSFTYRVR

-115 CLFNSGLYEEKEI
+115 CLFNSGLYKEKEI
-128 KDSKWYHVCYD
+128 KDSKWYHTCYD
-139 SDISI
+139 ADLSI
-144 SSMIALLNYLTE
+144 SSMIDLLNYLAD
-156 IKFDVKYNDILKI
+156 IKFDVKYDDILNI

-213 SYHKNWGKIWDDW
+213 LKNWGKIWDDW
-226 EDFFFRLLKGDDI
+226 EDFFFTLLNGDDI
-239 TRINVAM
+239 TKINVAM

-260 EHNELKPVEA
+260 EHNELKPFEA
-270 IKDLDLS
+270 IKDLNLS
-277 DIELFFEA
+277 DIELFFDA

-291 SEFKNEVNL
+291 SEFKDKVDL
-300 LLGNKNIDRN
+300 LFGNKKSDES

-319 LLSVCV
+319 LLLVCI
-325 KYSKNEQ
+325 KYREDEK
-332 MRNIEMKRVYQLIYN
+332 MRNVEMKRVYQLIYN

-363 LKTYRG
+363 LKTYHERIDG
-369 SNEENFYNIVLGVR
+369 NFYNIALDVCSDA
-383 NGVGKDD
+383 GKDD

-407 KDNILEISAVEDEFW
+407 KDNISELSEVEKEFW
-422 KTQSTDVVKCHY
+422 KTQSTDVVRCHY
-434 IWRGDLSTLINWS
+434 IWKGDLSTLINWS

-457 FRKYS
+457 FCKYS

-473 EHEINSLRRAWIV
+473 GHEINSLRRAWIV

-521 LLIENLI
+521 LFMDNLI
-528 KYKESEKTLDDA
+528 KDKECGKTLNKA
-540 LEKYIKETLKKY
+540 M
-552 IKQSAEEEY
+552 QEY
-561 IKQSA
+561 IDNSSDK
-566 EEDYIEFAKDSY
+566 DYIEFAKDSY
-578 LIDFTNNSNACDI
+578 LIDFTIESDTCDI
-591 YYHWGTEDWWICTNG
+591 YYHWGTEDWWICTDG
-606 SRSRHTG
+606 SRKRHTG

-653 SNDNCIAVENSTY
+653 SNDNCIAVESSTY
-666 RIVIDIKYDNK
+666 HIVIDIRYDNK
-677 QKKCS
+677 LKKCN
-682 FILKSRDS
+682 FILKPREPRQD
-690 QQNIEDKFVEG
+690 IEEKFAEG
-701 FIKKENEYHLELDMQ
+701 FIKKGNEYHLELDMQ
-716 AGFNADLIK
+716 DRFNADLIK
-725 DKVLEYINRFE
+725 DKVLECINRFE

-741 EE
+741 EK

>member
-1 MDKKNIEE
+1 
-9 LLGNYM
+9 
-15 VVPEIQRE
+15 
-23 YVWGSNKNI
+23 
-32 VNQFIDSLKENKD
+32 
-45 INVGFLYSYSNGNQ
+45 
-59 EFIIDGQQRLTT
+59 
-71 LVLCL
+71 
-76 YYASIIQ
+76 
-83 GKYGDFKTLLKVNS
+83 
-97 SNMSFTYRVR
+97 MSFTYRVR

-115 CLFNSGLYEEKEI
+115 CLFNSGLYKEKEI
-128 KDSKWYHVCYD
+128 KDSKWYHACYD

-144 SSMIALLNYLTE
+144 SSMIDFLNYLDE
-156 IKFDVKYNDILKI
+156 VKFNVNYDDILKI
-169 EFWYYPIDETSL
+169 KFWYYPIDETSL

-213 SYHKNWGKIWDDW
+213 LKNWGKIWDDW

-239 TRINVAM
+239 TKINVAM

-291 SEFKNEVNL
+291 SEFKNEINL
-300 LLGNKNIDRN
+300 LLGNKNIYRN

-332 MRNIEMKRVYQLIYN
+332 MRNVEMKRVFQLIYN

-369 SNEENFYNIVLGVR
+369 SNEGNFYKIVLGVC
-383 NGVGKDD
+383 NGAGKDD

-422 KTQSTDVVKCHY
+422 KTLSTDVDRCHY
-434 IWRGDLSTLINWS
+434 IWKGDLSTLISWS
-447 SENNNFNIET
+447 SENNNFNIDEY
-457 FRKYS
+457 RKYS
-462 SFFDSLFTDFS
+462 YFFDRLFTEKS
-473 EHEINSLRRAWIV
+473 EHEINLLRRAWIV
-486 GMKEYSPVKVG
+486 GMKDYSPIKVG

-508 WRRSITQHSTDFK
+508 WTRSITQHSTDFK
-521 LLIENLI
+521 LLMDNLI
-528 KYKESEKTLDDA
+528 KDKECGKTLDEA
-540 LEKYIKETLKKY
+540 LEKYIKQGIEK
-552 IKQSAEEEY
+552 
-561 IKQSA
+561 
-566 EEDYIEFAKDSY
+566 DYIEFAKDSY

-591 YYHWGTEDWWICTNG
+591 YYHWETEDWWICTYG
-606 SRSRHTG
+606 SRSRHNG
-613 FISRHN
+613 FISLHN
-619 AYILKKF
+619 AYILKSF
-626 GANYKNNS
+626 GADYNNNS
-634 LSNSKKIGIGDWC
+634 LNNSKKIGIGDWC

-653 SNDNCIAVENSTY
+653 SNNNCIAVENYTC

-701 FIKKENEYHLELDMQ
+701 FIKKENEYHLDLDMQ
-716 AGFNADLIK
+716 DRFNADLIK

-736 QQNKN
+736 YLIKN
-741 EE
+741 EG

>member
-32 VNQFIDSLKENKD
+32 VNQFIDSIKDNKD
-45 INVGFLYSYSNGNQ
+45 INVGFLYSYSNENQ
-59 EFIIDGQQRLTT
+59 EYIIDGQQRLTT

-76 YYASIIQ
+76 YYASLMQ
-83 GKYGDFKTLLKVNS
+83 GEYDKFKSLLKVNS
-97 SNMSFTYRVR
+97 PNMSFTYRVR

-115 CLFNSGLYEEKEI
+115 CLFNSGLYKEEEI
-128 KDSKWYHVCYD
+128 KDSKWYHTCYD

-144 SSMIALLNYLTE
+144 SSMIALLNYLAD
-156 IKFDVKYNDILKI
+156 IKFDVKYDDILNI

-213 SYHKNWGKIWDDW
+213 LKNWGKIWDDW
-226 EDFFFRLLKGDDI
+226 EDFFFTLLNGDDI
-239 TRINVAM
+239 TKINVAM

-260 EHNELKPVEA
+260 EHNELKPFEA
-270 IKDLDLS
+270 IKDLNLS
-277 DIELFFEA
+277 DIELFFNA

-291 SEFKNEVNL
+291 SEFKNKVDL
-300 LLGNKNIDRN
+300 LFGNKKSDES

-319 LLSVCV
+319 LLLVCI
-325 KYSKNEQ
+325 KYREDEK
-332 MRNIEMKRVYQLIYN
+332 MRNVEMKRVYQLIYN

-363 LKTYRG
+363 LKTYHERIDG
-369 SNEENFYNIVLGVR
+369 NFYNIALDVCSGA
-383 NGVGKDD
+383 GKDD

-401 IMSDSV
+401 TMLDYV
-407 KDNILEISAVEDEFW
+407 KDNLSELSEVEKEFW

-434 IWRGDLSTLINWS
+434 IWKGDLSTLINWS

-457 FRKYS
+457 FCKYS

-473 EHEINSLRRAWIV
+473 GHEINSLRRAWIV
-486 GMKEYSPVKVG
+486 GMKEYSPVKVS
-497 SYYTFCWEWED
+497 SYYTFCWERED
-508 WRRSITQHSTDFK
+508 WTKSITQHSTDFK
-521 LLIENLI
+521 LLIDNLI
-528 KYKESEKTLDDA
+528 KYKEGEKTLDDA
-540 LEKYIKETLKKY
+540 LEKYINQGVKK
-552 IKQSAEEEY
+552 
-561 IKQSA
+561 
-566 EEDYIEFAKDSY
+566 DYIEFAEDSY
-578 LIDFTNNSNACDI
+578 LIDFTNNSEACDI
-591 YYHWGTEDWWICTNG
+591 YYHWGTEDWWICTDG
-606 SRSRHTG
+606 SRKRHSR

-619 AYILKKF
+619 AYILQSF

-653 SNDNCIAVENSTY
+653 SNNNCIAVENSTY

-701 FIKKENEYHLELDMQ
+701 FIKRENEYHLELDMQ
-716 AGFNADLIK
+716 DGFNPALIK

-736 QQNKN
+736 YLSKN
-741 EE
+741 EG

>member
-115 CLFNSGLYEEKEI
+115 CLFNSGLYKEKEI

-169 EFWYYPIDETSL
+169 EFWYYPIEETSL

-332 MRNIEMKRVYQLIYN
+332 MRNVEMKRVYQLIYN

-369 SNEENFYNIVLGVR
+369 SNEENFYNIVLGVC
-383 NGVGKDD
+383 NGAGKDD

-422 KTQSTDVVKCHY
+422 KTLSTDVDRCHY
-434 IWRGDLSTLINWS
+434 IWKGDLSTLISWS
-447 SENNNFNIET
+447 SENNNFNIDEY
-457 FRKYS
+457 RKYS
-462 SFFDSLFTDFS
+462 YFFDRLFTEKS
-473 EHEINSLRRAWIV
+473 EHEINLLRRAWIV
-486 GMKEYSPVKVG
+486 GMKEYSPIKVG

-508 WRRSITQHSTDFK
+508 WTRSITQHSTDFK
-521 LLIENLI
+521 LLMDNLI
-528 KYKESEKTLDDA
+528 KDKECGKTLDEA
-540 LEKYIKETLKKY
+540 LEKYIKQGVKK
-552 IKQSAEEEY
+552 
-561 IKQSA
+561 
-566 EEDYIEFAKDSY
+566 DYIEFAEDSY
-578 LIDFTNNSNACDI
+578 LIDFTNNSEACDI
-591 YYHWGTEDWWICTNG
+591 YYHWETEDWWICTNCSQ
-606 SRSRHTG
+606 SRRHTG

-626 GANYKNNS
+626 GADYKNNS
-634 LSNSKKIGIGDWC
+634 FNNSKNIGIGDWC

-653 SNDNCIAVENSTY
+653 SNDNCIAVESSTY
-666 RIVIDIKYDNK
+666 HIVIYIKYDNK

-701 FIKKENEYHLELDMQ
+701 FIKKENEYHLDLDMQ
-716 AGFNADLIK
+716 DRFNADLIK

-736 QQNKN
+736 YLIKN
-741 EE
+741 EG

>member
-1 MDKKNIEE
+1 MIEKKIAE

-32 VNQFIDSLKENKD
+32 VNQFIDSIKDNKD

-59 EFIIDGQQRLTT
+59 EYIIDGQQRLTT

-76 YYASIIQ
+76 YYASLMQ
-83 GKYGDFKTLLKVNS
+83 GKYDKFKSLLKVNS
-97 SNMSFTYRVR
+97 PNMSFTYRVR

-115 CLFNSGLYEEKEI
+115 CLFNSGLYKEKEI
-128 KDSKWYHVCYD
+128 KDSKWYHTCYD
-139 SDISI
+139 ADLSI
-144 SSMIALLNYLTE
+144 SSMIDLLNYLAD
-156 IKFDVKYNDILKI
+156 IKFDVKYDEILNI

-213 SYHKNWGKIWDDW
+213 LKNWGKIWDDW
-226 EDFFFRLLKGDDI
+226 EDFFFTLLNGDDI
-239 TRINVAM
+239 TKINVAM

-260 EHNELKPVEA
+260 EHNELKPFEA
-270 IKDLDLS
+270 IKDLNLS
-277 DIELFFEA
+277 DIELFFDA

-291 SEFKNEVNL
+291 SEFKDKVDL
-300 LLGNKNIDRN
+300 LFGNKKSNES

-319 LLSVCV
+319 LLLVCI
-325 KYSKNEQ
+325 KYREDEK
-332 MRNIEMKRVYQLIYN
+332 MRNVEMKRVYQLIYN
-347 KMYRRGSQK
+347 KLYRRGSQK

-363 LKTYRG
+363 LKTYHERIDG
-369 SNEENFYNIVLGVR
+369 NFYNIALDVCSGD
-383 NGVGKDD
+383 GKDD
-390 YFDTSDLLMIQ
+390 YFDASDLLMIQ

-407 KDNILEISAVEDEFW
+407 KDNISELSEVEKEFW
-422 KTQSTDVVKCHY
+422 KTQSTDVVRCHY
-434 IWRGDLSTLINWS
+434 IWKGDLSTLINWS

-457 FRKYS
+457 FCRYS

-473 EHEINSLRRAWIV
+473 GHEINSLRRAWIV
-486 GMKEYSPVKVG
+486 GMKEYSPIKVG

-508 WRRSITQHSTDFK
+508 WTRSITQHSTDFK
-521 LLIENLI
+521 LFMDNLI
-528 KYKESEKTLDDA
+528 KYKEGEKTLN
-540 LEKYIKETLKKY
+540 ETL
-552 IKQSAEEEY
+552 EEY
-561 IKQSA
+561 IKQGV
-566 EEDYIEFAKDSY
+566 EKDYIEFAKDSY

-591 YYHWGTEDWWICTNG
+591 YYHWETEDWWICTNCSQ
-606 SRSRHTG
+606 SRRHTG

-619 AYILKKF
+619 AYILKSF
-626 GANYKNNS
+626 GADYNNNS
-634 LSNSKKIGIGDWC
+634 LNNSKKIGIGDWC

-653 SNDNCIAVENSTY
+653 SNNNCIAVENYTC

-701 FIKKENEYHLELDMQ
+701 FIKKENEYHLDLDMQ
-716 AGFNADLIK
+716 DRFNADLIK

-736 QQNKN
+736 YLIKN
-741 EE
+741 EG

>member
-1 MDKKNIEE
+1 MIEKKIAE

-59 EFIIDGQQRLTT
+59 EYIIDGQQRLTT

-76 YYASIIQ
+76 YYASLMQ
-83 GKYGDFKTLLKVNS
+83 GKYDKFKSLLKVNS
-97 SNMSFTYRVR
+97 PNMAFTYRVR

-115 CLFNSGLYEEKEI
+115 CLFNSGLYKEKEI
-128 KDSKWYHVCYD
+128 KDSKWYHACYD

-144 SSMIALLNYLTE
+144 SSMIALLNYLDE
-156 IKFDVKYNDILKI
+156 IKFNVKYNDILNIK
-169 EFWYYPIDETSL
+169 FWYYPIDETSL

-213 SYHKNWGKIWDDW
+213 FKNWGKIWDDW
-226 EDFFFRLLKGDDI
+226 EDFFFTLLNGDDI
-239 TRINVAM
+239 TKINVAM

-260 EHNELKPVEA
+260 EHNELKPFEA
-270 IKDLDLS
+270 IKDLNLS

-291 SEFKNEVNL
+291 SEFKDKVDL
-300 LLGNKNIDRN
+300 LFGNKKSDES

-332 MRNIEMKRVYQLIYN
+332 MRNVEMKRVYQLIYN
-347 KMYRRGSQK
+347 KIYRRGSQK

-363 LKTYRG
+363 LKTYHERIDG
-369 SNEENFYNIVLGVR
+369 NFYNIALDVCSGT
-383 NGVGKDD
+383 GKDD
-390 YFDTSDLLMIQ
+390 YFDASDLLMIH

-407 KDNILEISAVEDEFW
+407 KDNLSELSEVEKEFW

-434 IWRGDLSTLINWS
+434 IWKGDLSTLINWS

-457 FRKYS
+457 FCRYS

-473 EHEINSLRRAWIV
+473 GHEINSLRRAWIV

-521 LLIENLI
+521 LFMDNLI
-528 KYKESEKTLDDA
+528 KYKEDEKTLDDA
-540 LEKYIKETLKKY
+540 LEKYINNSSDK
-552 IKQSAEEEY
+552 
-561 IKQSA
+561 
-566 EEDYIEFAKDSY
+566 DYIEFAKDSY

-591 YYHWGTEDWWICTNG
+591 YYHWGTEDWWICTNCFL
-606 SRSRHTG
+606 SRRHTG

-716 AGFNADLIK
+716 DRFNADLIK
-725 DKVLEYINRFE
+725 DKVLECINRFE

>member
-32 VNQFIDSLKENKD
+32 VNQFIDSIKDNKD

-59 EFIIDGQQRLTT
+59 EYIIDGQQRLTT

-76 YYASIIQ
+76 YYASLMQ
-83 GKYGDFKTLLKVNS
+83 GEYDKFKSLLKVNS
-97 SNMSFTYRVR
+97 PNMSFTYRVR

-115 CLFNSGLYEEKEI
+115 CLFNSGLYKEKEI
-128 KDSKWYHVCYD
+128 KDSKWYHTCYD
-139 SDISI
+139 SDLSI
-144 SSMIALLNYLTE
+144 SSMIALLNYLAD
-156 IKFDVKYNDILKI
+156 IKFDVKYDDILNI

-213 SYHKNWGKIWDDW
+213 LKNWGKIWDDW
-226 EDFFFRLLKGDDI
+226 EDFFFTLLNGDDI
-239 TRINVAM
+239 TKINVAM

-260 EHNELKPVEA
+260 EHNELKPFEA
-270 IKDLDLS
+270 IKDLNLS
-277 DIELFFEA
+277 DIELFFNA

-291 SEFKNEVNL
+291 SEFKNKVDL
-300 LLGNKNIDRN
+300 LFGNKKSDES

-319 LLSVCV
+319 LLLVCI
-325 KYSKNEQ
+325 KYGEDEK
-332 MRNIEMKRVYQLIYN
+332 MRNVEMKRVYQLIYN

-363 LKTYRG
+363 LKTYHERIDG
-369 SNEENFYNIVLGVR
+369 NFYNIALDACSGD
-383 NGVGKDD
+383 GKDD

-401 IMSDSV
+401 TMSDSV
-407 KDNILEISAVEDEFW
+407 KDNLSELSEVEKEFW

-434 IWRGDLSTLINWS
+434 IWKGDLSTLINWS

-457 FRKYS
+457 FCRYS

-473 EHEINSLRRAWIV
+473 GHEINSLRRAWIV

-508 WRRSITQHSTDFK
+508 WTKSITQHSTDFK
-521 LLIENLI
+521 LFMDNLI
-528 KYKESEKTLDDA
+528 KYKEDEKTLDDA
-540 LEKYIKETLKKY
+540 LEKYIKETLKD
-552 IKQSAEEEY
+552 Y

-578 LIDFTNNSNACDI
+578 LIDFTKNSKTCDI
-591 YYHWGTEDWWICTNG
+591 YHWGTEDWWICTDG

-613 FISRHN
+613 FISQYN

-653 SNDNCIAVENSTY
+653 SNYNCIAVENSTY

-677 QKKCS
+677 QKKCN
-682 FILKSRDS
+682 FILKPREPRQD
-690 QQNIEDKFVEG
+690 IEDKFAEG
-701 FIKKENEYHLELDMQ
+701 FIKKENEYHLDFDMQ
-716 AGFNADLIK
+716 GEFNADLIK
-725 DKVLEYINRFE
+725 DKVLEYISRFE
-736 QQNKN
+736 YLNKG
-741 EE
+741 EG

>member
-32 VNQFIDSLKENKD
+32 VNQFIDSIKDNKD
-45 INVGFLYSYSNGNQ
+45 INVGFLYSYSNENQ
-59 EFIIDGQQRLTT
+59 EYIIDGQQRLTT

-76 YYASIIQ
+76 YYASLMQ
-83 GKYGDFKTLLKVNS
+83 GEYDKFKSLLKVNS
-97 SNMSFTYRVR
+97 PNMSFTYRVR

-115 CLFNSGLYEEKEI
+115 CLFNSGLYKEEEI
-128 KDSKWYHVCYD
+128 KDSKWYHTCYD

-144 SSMIALLNYLTE
+144 SSMIALLNYLAD
-156 IKFDVKYNDILKI
+156 IKFDVKYDDILNI

-213 SYHKNWGKIWDDW
+213 LKNWGKIWDDW
-226 EDFFFRLLKGDDI
+226 EDFFFTLLNGDDI
-239 TRINVAM
+239 TKINVAM

-260 EHNELKPVEA
+260 EHNELKPFEA
-270 IKDLDLS
+270 IKDLNLS
-277 DIELFFEA
+277 DIELFFNA

-291 SEFKNEVNL
+291 SEFKNKVDL
-300 LLGNKNIDRN
+300 LFGNKKSDES

-319 LLSVCV
+319 LLLVCI
-325 KYSKNEQ
+325 KYREDEK
-332 MRNIEMKRVYQLIYN
+332 MRNVEMKRVYQLIYN

-363 LKTYRG
+363 LKTYHERIDG
-369 SNEENFYNIVLGVR
+369 NFYNIALDVCSGA
-383 NGVGKDD
+383 GKDD

-401 IMSDSV
+401 TMFDYV
-407 KDNILEISAVEDEFW
+407 KDNISELSEVEKEFW

-434 IWRGDLSTLINWS
+434 IWKGDLSTLINWS

-457 FRKYS
+457 FCKYS

-473 EHEINSLRRAWIV
+473 GHEINSLRRAWIV
-486 GMKEYSPVKVG
+486 GMKEYSPVKVS

-508 WRRSITQHSTDFK
+508 WTKSITQHSTDFK
-521 LLIENLI
+521 LLIDNLI
-528 KYKESEKTLDDA
+528 KYKEGEKTLDDA
-540 LEKYIKETLKKY
+540 LGKYINQGIKK
-552 IKQSAEEEY
+552 
-561 IKQSA
+561 
-566 EEDYIEFAKDSY
+566 DYIEFAEDSY
-578 LIDFTNNSNACDI
+578 LIDFTNNSEACDI
-591 YYHWGTEDWWICTNG
+591 YYHWETEDWWICTDG
-606 SRSRHTG
+606 SRKRHSR
-613 FISRHN
+613 FISRYN
-619 AYILKKF
+619 AYILQSF

-653 SNDNCIAVENSTY
+653 SNNNCITVENSTY

-701 FIKKENEYHLELDMQ
+701 FIKRENEYHLELDMQ
-716 AGFNADLIK
+716 DGFNPALIK

-736 QQNKN
+736 YLNKN
-741 EE
+741 EG

>member
-32 VNQFIDSLKENKD
+32 VNQFIDSIKDNKD

-59 EFIIDGQQRLTT
+59 EYIIDGQQRLTT

-76 YYASIIQ
+76 YYASLMQ
-83 GKYGDFKTLLKVNS
+83 GEYDKFKSLLKVNS
-97 SNMSFTYRVR
+97 PNMAFTYRVR

-115 CLFNSGLYEEKEI
+115 CLFNSGLYKEKEI
-128 KDSKWYHVCYD
+128 KDSKWYHACYD
-139 SDISI
+139 ADLSI
-144 SSMIALLNYLTE
+144 SSMIAFLNYLAD
-156 IKFDVKYNDILKI
+156 IKFDVKYDDILNI

-213 SYHKNWGKIWDDW
+213 LKNWGKIWDDW
-226 EDFFFRLLKGDDI
+226 EDFFFTLLNGDDI
-239 TRINVAM
+239 TKINVAM

-260 EHNELKPVEA
+260 EHNELKPFEA
-270 IKDLDLS
+270 IKDLNLS
-277 DIELFFEA
+277 DIELFFDA

-291 SEFKNEVNL
+291 SEFKDKVDL
-300 LLGNKNIDRN
+300 LFGNKKSDES

-319 LLSVCV
+319 LLLVCI
-325 KYSKNEQ
+325 KYREDEK
-332 MRNIEMKRVYQLIYN
+332 MRNVEMKRVYQLIYN
-347 KMYRRGSQK
+347 KLYRRGSQK

-363 LKTYRG
+363 LKTYHERING
-369 SNEENFYNIVLGVR
+369 NFYNIALDVCSGD
-383 NGVGKDD
+383 GKDD
-390 YFDTSDLLMIQ
+390 YFDASDLLMIQ
-401 IMSDSV
+401 TMSDSV
-407 KDNILEISAVEDEFW
+407 KDNLSELSEVEKEFW
-422 KTQSTDVVKCHY
+422 KTQSTDVVKYHY
-434 IWRGDLSTLINWS
+434 IWKGDLSTLINWS

-457 FRKYS
+457 FCRYS

-473 EHEINSLRRAWIV
+473 GHEINSLRRAWIV

-521 LLIENLI
+521 LFMDNLI
-528 KYKESEKTLDDA
+528 KDKECGKTLNKA
-540 LEKYIKETLKKY
+540 M
-552 IKQSAEEEY
+552 QEY
-561 IKQSA
+561 IDNSSDK
-566 EEDYIEFAKDSY
+566 DYIEFAKDSY
-578 LIDFTNNSNACDI
+578 LIDFTIESDTCDI
-591 YYHWGTEDWWICTNG
+591 YYHWGTEDWWICTDG
-606 SRSRHTG
+606 SRKRHTG

-653 SNDNCIAVENSTY
+653 SNNNCIAVENSTY

-690 QQNIEDKFVEG
+690 QQNIEDKYVEG

>member
-1 MDKKNIEE
+1 MIEKKIAE

-59 EFIIDGQQRLTT
+59 EYIIDGQQRLTT

-76 YYASIIQ
+76 YYASLMQ
-83 GKYGDFKTLLKVNS
+83 KEYDKFKSLLKVNS

-115 CLFNSGLYEEKEI
+115 CLFNSGLYKEKEI
-128 KDSKWYHVCYD
+128 KDSKWYHACYD
-139 SDISI
+139 ADLSI
-144 SSMIALLNYLTE
+144 SSMIALLNYLDE
-156 IKFDVKYNDILKI
+156 IKFNVKYNDILNI

-213 SYHKNWGKIWDDW
+213 LKNWGKIWDDW
-226 EDFFFRLLKGDDI
+226 EDFFFTLLNGDDI
-239 TRINVAM
+239 TKINVAM

-260 EHNELKPVEA
+260 EHNELKPFEA
-270 IKDLDLS
+270 IKDLNLS
-277 DIELFFEA
+277 DIELFFDA

-291 SEFKNEVNL
+291 SEFKDKVDL
-300 LLGNKNIDRN
+300 LFGNKKSDES

-319 LLSVCV
+319 LLLVCI
-325 KYSKNEQ
+325 KYREDEK
-332 MRNIEMKRVYQLIYN
+332 MRNVEMKRVYQLIYN

-363 LKTYRG
+363 LKTYHERIDG
-369 SNEENFYNIVLGVR
+369 NFYNIALDVCSDA
-383 NGVGKDD
+383 GKDD

-407 KDNILEISAVEDEFW
+407 KDNISELSEVEKEFW
-422 KTQSTDVVKCHY
+422 KTQSTDVVRCHY
-434 IWRGDLSTLINWS
+434 IWKGDLSTLINWS

-457 FRKYS
+457 FCRYS

-473 EHEINSLRRAWIV
+473 GHEINSLRRAWIV

-508 WRRSITQHSTDFK
+508 WTKSITQHSTDFK
-521 LLIENLI
+521 LFMDNLI
-528 KYKESEKTLDDA
+528 KYKEDEKTLDDA
-540 LEKYIKETLKKY
+540 LEKYINNSSDK
-552 IKQSAEEEY
+552 
-561 IKQSA
+561 
-566 EEDYIEFAKDSY
+566 DYIEFAKNSY

-591 YYHWGTEDWWICTNG
+591 YYHWGTDDWWICTNCSQ
-606 SRSRHTG
+606 SRRHTG

>member
-32 VNQFIDSLKENKD
+32 VNQFIDSIKDNKD

-59 EFIIDGQQRLTT
+59 EYIIDGQQRLTT

-76 YYASIIQ
+76 YYASLMQ
-83 GKYGDFKTLLKVNS
+83 GEYDKFKSLLKVNS
-97 SNMSFTYRVR
+97 PNMSFTYRVR

-115 CLFNSGLYEEKEI
+115 CLFNSGLYKEKEI
-128 KDSKWYHVCYD
+128 KDSKWYHTCYD

-144 SSMIALLNYLTE
+144 SSMIALLNYLDE
-156 IKFDVKYNDILKI
+156 IQFDVNYDDILKI
-169 EFWYYPIDETSL
+169 KFWYYPIDETSL

-213 SYHKNWGKIWDDW
+213 LKNWGKIWDDW
-226 EDFFFRLLKGDDI
+226 EDFFFTLLNGDDI
-239 TRINVAM
+239 TKINVAM

-260 EHNELKPVEA
+260 EHNELKPFEA
-270 IKDLDLS
+270 IKDLNLS
-277 DIELFFEA
+277 DIELFFNA

-291 SEFKNEVNL
+291 SEFKNKVDL
-300 LLGNKNIDRN
+300 LFGNKKSDES

-319 LLSVCV
+319 LLLVCI
-325 KYSKNEQ
+325 KYREDEK
-332 MRNIEMKRVYQLIYN
+332 MRNVEMKRVYQLIYN

-356 HIPLLTL
+356 HIPLLIL
-363 LKTYRG
+363 LKTYHERING
-369 SNEENFYNIVLGVR
+369 NFYNIALDACSGD
-383 NGVGKDD
+383 GKDD
-390 YFDTSDLLMIQ
+390 YFDASDLLMIQ
-401 IMSDSV
+401 TMSDSV
-407 KDNILEISAVEDEFW
+407 KDNLSELSEVEKEFW

-434 IWRGDLSTLINWS
+434 IWKGDLSTLINWS

-457 FRKYS
+457 FCRYS

-473 EHEINSLRRAWIV
+473 GHEINSLRRAWIV

-521 LLIENLI
+521 LFMDNLI
-528 KYKESEKTLDDA
+528 KDKECGKTLDKA
-540 LEKYIKETLKKY
+540 M
-552 IKQSAEEEY
+552 QEY
-561 IKQSA
+561 IDNSSDK
-566 EEDYIEFAKDSY
+566 DYIEFAKDSY
-578 LIDFTNNSNACDI
+578 LIDFTIESDTCDI
-591 YYHWGTEDWWICTNG
+591 YYHWGTEDWWICTDG
-606 SRSRHTG
+606 SRKRHTG

-653 SNDNCIAVENSTY
+653 SNNNCIAVENSTY

-690 QQNIEDKFVEG
+690 QQNIEDKYVEG

-716 AGFNADLIK
+716 DGFNADLIK
-725 DKVLEYINRFE
+725 DKVLECINSFE

>member
-1 MDKKNIEE
+1 MDKKNIEG

-32 VNQFIDSLKENKD
+32 VNQFIDSIKDNKD

-59 EFIIDGQQRLTT
+59 EYIIDGQQRLTT

-76 YYASIIQ
+76 YYASLMQ
-83 GKYGDFKTLLKVNS
+83 KEYYNDFKSLLKVNS
-97 SNMSFTYRVR
+97 PNMAFTYRVR

-115 CLFNSGLYEEKEI
+115 CLFNSGLYKEKEI
-128 KDSKWYHVCYD
+128 KDSKWYHACYD
-139 SDISI
+139 ADLSI
-144 SSMIALLNYLTE
+144 SSMIALLNYLDE
-156 IKFDVKYNDILKI
+156 IKFNVKYNDILNI

-213 SYHKNWGKIWDDW
+213 LKNWGKIWDDW
-226 EDFFFRLLKGDDI
+226 EDFFFTLLNGDDI
-239 TRINVAM
+239 TKINVAM
-246 NNLIRIVWELKTCG
+246 NNLIRIIWELKTCG
-260 EHNELKPVEA
+260 EHNELKPFEA
-270 IKDLDLS
+270 IKDLNLS

-291 SEFKNEVNL
+291 SEFKDKVDL
-300 LLGNKNIDRN
+300 LFGNKKSDES

-319 LLSVCV
+319 LLLICI
-325 KYSKNEQ
+325 KYRENEK
-332 MRNIEMKRVYQLIYN
+332 MRNVEMKRVYQLIYN
-347 KMYRRGSQK
+347 KLYRRGSQK

-363 LKTYRG
+363 LKTYHERDG
-369 SNEENFYNIVLGVR
+369 NFYNIALDVCRGD
-383 NGVGKDD
+383 GKDD
-390 YFDTSDLLMIQ
+390 YFDASDLLMIQ
-401 IMSDSV
+401 TMSDSV
-407 KDNILEISAVEDEFW
+407 KDNISELSEVEKEFW
-422 KTQSTDVVKCHY
+422 KTQSTDVVRCHY
-434 IWRGDLSTLINWS
+434 IWKGDLSTLINWS

-457 FRKYS
+457 FCRYS

-473 EHEINSLRRAWIV
+473 GHEINSLRRAWIV

-508 WRRSITQHSTDFK
+508 WTKSITQHSTDFK
-521 LLIENLI
+521 LFMDNLI
-528 KYKESEKTLDDA
+528 KYKEDEKTLDDA
-540 LEKYIKETLKKY
+540 LEKYIKETQEGY
-552 IKQSAEEEY
+552 IKQDV
-561 IKQSA
+561 KK
-566 EEDYIEFAKDSY
+566 DYIEFAKDSY
-578 LIDFTNNSNACDI
+578 LIDFTNNSEACDI

-736 QQNKN
+736 QQNKKAL
-741 EE
+741 

>member
-32 VNQFIDSLKENKD
+32 VNQFIDSIKDNKD

-59 EFIIDGQQRLTT
+59 EYIIDGQQRLTT

-76 YYASIIQ
+76 YYASLMQ
-83 GKYGDFKTLLKVNS
+83 GEYDKFKSLLKVNS
-97 SNMSFTYRVR
+97 PNMSFTYRVR

-115 CLFNSGLYEEKEI
+115 CLFNSGLYKEKEI
-128 KDSKWYHVCYD
+128 KDSKWYHTCYD

-144 SSMIALLNYLTE
+144 SSMIALLNYLAD
-156 IKFDVKYNDILKI
+156 IKFDVKYDDILNI

-213 SYHKNWGKIWDDW
+213 LKNWGKIWDDW
-226 EDFFFRLLKGDDI
+226 EDFFFTLLNGDDI
-239 TRINVAM
+239 AKINVAM

-260 EHNELKPVEA
+260 EHNELKPFEA
-270 IKDLDLS
+270 IKDLNLS
-277 DIELFFEA
+277 DIELFFDA

-291 SEFKNEVNL
+291 SEFKDKVDL
-300 LLGNKNIDRN
+300 LFGNKKSDES

-332 MRNIEMKRVYQLIYN
+332 MRNVEMKRVYQLIYN
-347 KMYRRGSQK
+347 KLSRRGSQK

-363 LKTYRG
+363 LKTYHERDG
-369 SNEENFYNIVLGVR
+369 NFYNIALDVCRGD
-383 NGVGKDD
+383 GKDD
-390 YFDTSDLLMIQ
+390 YFNASDLLMIQ
-401 IMSDSV
+401 TMSDSV
-407 KDNILEISAVEDEFW
+407 KDNLSELSEVEKEFW
-422 KTQSTDVVKCHY
+422 KNQSTDVVRCHY
-434 IWRGDLSTLINWS
+434 IWKGDLSTLINWS

-473 EHEINSLRRAWIV
+473 GHEINSLRRAWIV

-521 LLIENLI
+521 LFMDNLI
-528 KYKESEKTLDDA
+528 KDKECGKTLDKA
-540 LEKYIKETLKKY
+540 M
-552 IKQSAEEEY
+552 QEY
-561 IKQSA
+561 IDNSSDK
-566 EEDYIEFAKDSY
+566 DYIEFAKDSY
-578 LIDFTNNSNACDI
+578 LIDFTIESDTCDI
-591 YYHWGTEDWWICTNG
+591 YYHWGTEDWWICTDG
-606 SRSRHTG
+606 SRKRHTG

-626 GANYKNNS
+626 GANYKNKN

-653 SNDNCIAVENSTY
+653 SNDNCIAVESSTY
-666 RIVIDIKYDNK
+666 HIVIDIRYDNK
-677 QKKCS
+677 LKKCN

-690 QQNIEDKFVEG
+690 QQNIEDKYVEG

-716 AGFNADLIK
+716 NGFNVELIK
-725 DKVLEYINRFE
+725 DKVLECINRFE
-736 QQNKN
+736 
-741 EE
+741 

>member
-32 VNQFIDSLKENKD
+32 VNQFIDSIKDNKD
-45 INVGFLYSYSNGNQ
+45 INVGFLYSYSNENQ
-59 EFIIDGQQRLTT
+59 EYIIDGQQRLTT

-76 YYASIIQ
+76 YYASLMQ
-83 GKYGDFKTLLKVNS
+83 GEYDKFKSLLKVNS
-97 SNMSFTYRVR
+97 PNMSFTYRVR

-115 CLFNSGLYEEKEI
+115 CLFNSGLYKEEEI
-128 KDSKWYHVCYD
+128 KDSKWYHTCYD

-144 SSMIALLNYLTE
+144 SSMIALLNYLAD
-156 IKFDVKYNDILKI
+156 IKFDVKYDDILNI

-213 SYHKNWGKIWDDW
+213 LKNWGKIWDDW
-226 EDFFFRLLKGDDI
+226 EDFFFTLLNGDDI
-239 TRINVAM
+239 TKINVAM

-260 EHNELKPVEA
+260 EHNELKPFEA
-270 IKDLDLS
+270 IKDLNLS
-277 DIELFFEA
+277 DIELFFNA

-291 SEFKNEVNL
+291 SEFKNKVDL
-300 LLGNKNIDRN
+300 LLGNKKSDES

-319 LLSVCV
+319 LLLVCI
-325 KYSKNEQ
+325 KYREDEK
-332 MRNIEMKRVYQLIYN
+332 MRNVEMKRVYQLIYN

-363 LKTYRG
+363 LKTYHERIDG
-369 SNEENFYNIVLGVR
+369 NFYNIALDVCSGA
-383 NGVGKDD
+383 GKDD

-401 IMSDSV
+401 TMFDYV
-407 KDNILEISAVEDEFW
+407 KDNISELSEVEKEFW

-434 IWRGDLSTLINWS
+434 IWKGDLSTLINWS

-457 FRKYS
+457 FCKYS

-473 EHEINSLRRAWIV
+473 GHEINSLRRAWIV
-486 GMKEYSPVKVG
+486 GMKEYSPVKVS

-508 WRRSITQHSTDFK
+508 WTKSITQHSTDFK
-521 LLIENLI
+521 LLIDNLI
-528 KYKESEKTLDDA
+528 KYKEGEKTLDDA
-540 LEKYIKETLKKY
+540 LGKYINQGIKK
-552 IKQSAEEEY
+552 
-561 IKQSA
+561 
-566 EEDYIEFAKDSY
+566 DYIEFAEDSY
-578 LIDFTNNSNACDI
+578 LIDFTNNSEACDI
-591 YYHWGTEDWWICTNG
+591 YYHWETEDWWICTDG
-606 SRSRHTG
+606 SRKRHSR

-619 AYILKKF
+619 AYILQSF

-653 SNDNCIAVENSTY
+653 SNNNCIAVENSTY

-701 FIKKENEYHLELDMQ
+701 FIKRENEYHLELDMQ
-716 AGFNADLIK
+716 DGFNPALIK

-736 QQNKN
+736 YLNKN
-741 EE
+741 EG

>member
-1 MDKKNIEE
+1 MIEKKIAE

-59 EFIIDGQQRLTT
+59 EYIIDGQQRLTT

-76 YYASIIQ
+76 YYASLMQ
-83 GKYGDFKTLLKVNS
+83 KEYYNDFKSLLKVNS
-97 SNMSFTYRVR
+97 PNMSFTYRVR

-115 CLFNSGLYEEKEI
+115 CLFNSGLYKEKEI
-128 KDSKWYHVCYD
+128 KDSKWYHACYD

-144 SSMIALLNYLTE
+144 SSMIALLNYLDE
-156 IKFDVKYNDILKI
+156 IKFNVKYNDILNIK
-169 EFWYYPIDETSL
+169 FWYYPIDETSL

-213 SYHKNWGKIWDDW
+213 LKNWGKIWDDW
-226 EDFFFRLLKGDDI
+226 EDFFFTLLNGDDI
-239 TRINVAM
+239 AKINVAM

-260 EHNELKPVEA
+260 EHNELKPFEA
-270 IKDLDLS
+270 IKDLNLS

-291 SEFKNEVNL
+291 SEFKDKVDL
-300 LLGNKNIDRN
+300 LFGNKKSDES

-319 LLSVCV
+319 LLLICI
-325 KYSKNEQ
+325 KYREDEK
-332 MRNIEMKRVYQLIYN
+332 MRNVEMKRVYQLIYN
-347 KMYRRGSQK
+347 KIYRRGSQK

-363 LKTYRG
+363 LKTYHERIDG
-369 SNEENFYNIVLGVR
+369 NFYNIALDVCSGT
-383 NGVGKDD
+383 GKDD
-390 YFDTSDLLMIQ
+390 YFDASDLLMIH

-407 KDNILEISAVEDEFW
+407 KDNLSELSEVEKEFW

-434 IWRGDLSTLINWS
+434 IWKGDLSTLINWS

-457 FRKYS
+457 FCRYS

-473 EHEINSLRRAWIV
+473 GHEINSLRRAWIV

-521 LLIENLI
+521 LFMDNLI
-528 KYKESEKTLDDA
+528 KYKEDEKTLDDA
-540 LEKYIKETLKKY
+540 LEKYINNSSDK
-552 IKQSAEEEY
+552 
-561 IKQSA
+561 
-566 EEDYIEFAKDSY
+566 DYIEFAKESY
-578 LIDFTNNSNACDI
+578 LIDFTNNSEACDI
-591 YYHWGTEDWWICTNG
+591 YYHWETEDWWICTNCSQ
-606 SRSRHTG
+606 SRRHTG

-666 RIVIDIKYDNK
+666 HIVIDIRYDNK
-677 QKKCS
+677 QKKCN
-682 FILKSRDS
+682 FILKPREPRQD
-690 QQNIEDKFVEG
+690 IEDKFAEG

-716 AGFNADLIK
+716 DGFNADLIK
-725 DKVLEYINRFE
+725 DKVLECINRFE